1 MWKIALKLMRK
12 SVRMLIA
19 SGIAILIG
27 SMFMSATLLF
37 VNSVDD
43 LMVRNAT
50 EEFSSAN
57 YAISFKNP
65 NSSPSSEIHYKDLH
79 LDKISKMPGV
89 NGIRSDDATA
99 LVRVEK
105 GDKSVTSIAWSSGL
119 YGNLP
124 VYKSTEGRDPQKIG
138 EITLIKSIAK
148 SIHANVGDTIT
159 LVKVDDTGGDKEKSY
174 DVRVVGLVDDGEHS
188 QIPVSNRGTYL
199 GGVTNDFCAKL
210 KNLKNFDN
218 QVVQSKV
225 YMSIDE
231 SKINDLSPKINALL
245 PEQFSLMSRH
255 EVGVRSVRNVSNGTN
270 FVTMF
275 LLSFGVLALL
285 ISSLV
290 IANTFQVLVA
300 QRRRTLALLRVIG
313 AQSHQLYAAV
323 LLEAAVLGVISA
335 AVGVLCAIG
344 FMGVISNVN
353 INSGPLSKIPLIVS
367 LPAVVWP
374 IVIGAIVTVL
384 ASMGAARSA
393 TKVTPMEALRPMDL
407 IKDKRA
413 SIIRAVFGV
422 IFIVIGILATVLSFN
437 ALTNMIAG
445 KSPNAGSDSWMT
457 LLGAMFGCALVFI
470 GIIMTAIFW
479 MPFAM
484 KATGAI
490 MALCG
495 PASKVANA
503 NVQRNPR
510 RVAATGTALLIGVTL
525 VSTVVTGA
533 ICGKATLKG
542 VVDDRYSVDIIIQG
556 KNVDESLAADISK
569 ISGIKHTELLSAVPM
584 TFKNAKGK
592 TEYAMVAGVDNANQ
606 LRNVM
611 HTDLDGVEINKDSVL
626 LPKFDSE
633 GGEPFELKKGNLN
646 LQAYVEKNDSGD
658 DSDANSDNI
667 TPFTGMNTDS
677 SNNNKSITV
686 KQVQFK
692 KYRNVGVYSNNTAF
706 VSKSYFNNYLKPTT
720 HMLLISVDSSKGN
733 LIDIVKNIRNVTSN
747 YAEVIAAGSVFQ
759 RAQWESAI
767 DIMMMLLVGLIAVAV
782 VIALIGVA
790 NTLSL
795 SVIERT
801 KESATLRAI
810 GMTRGQVRRSLA
822 LEATLISLTSTV
834 SGLIVG
840 TVFGWIGSYMVFSV
854 IGKVPFVVD
863 WTIYAVLALIAL
875 LAALLSSV
883 LPARRAVKS
892 SPVVALAEE

>member
-37 VNSVDD
+37 ANSVDD

-50 EEFSSAN
+50 NEFGSAN
-57 YAISFKNP
+57 YAISFRNP

-79 LDKISKMPGV
+79 LDEISKMPGV

-105 GDKSVTSIAWSSGL
+105 GDKSVTSIAWSNGL

-124 VYKSTEGRDPQKIG
+124 VYKSTEGRDPQEIG

-148 SIHANVGDTIT
+148 SIHANIGDTIT

-188 QIPVSNRGTYL
+188 QIPFSNRGTYL
-199 GGVTNDFCAKL
+199 GGITNDFCAKL
-210 KNLKNFDN
+210 ENIENFDN

-245 PEQFSLMSRH
+245 PSRFSLMSRH

-275 LLSFGVLALL
+275 LLSFGILALL

-323 LLEAAVLGVISA
+323 LLEAAILGVISA

-344 FMGVISNVN
+344 FMGAISNVN

-367 LPAVVWP
+367 LPAIVWP
-374 IVIGAIVTVL
+374 IAIGTIVTVL
-384 ASMGAARSA
+384 ASMSAARSA

-422 IFIVIGILATVLSFN
+422 LFIVVGILATALS
-437 ALTNMIAG
+437 ATSLASMIAG

-470 GIIMTAIFW
+470 GIIITATFW

-484 KATGAI
+484 KATGVI

-569 ISGIKHTELLSAVPM
+569 ISGIKHTELLPAVPM

-592 TEYAMVAGVDNANQ
+592 TEYAMAVGVDNVNQ
-606 LRNVM
+606 LKNVM
-611 HTDLDGVEINKDSVL
+611 HTDLDGVNINKDSIL
-626 LPKFDSE
+626 LPKFNEE
-633 GGEPFELKKGNLN
+633 GGEPFELKKGNLD
-646 LQAYVEKNDSGD
+646 LQAYVEKYSSGETD
-658 DSDANSDNI
+658 SDNI
-667 TPFTGMNTDS
+667 TPFTGTNTDS
-677 SNNNKSITV
+677 SNNDKSITV

-692 KYRNVGVYSNNTAF
+692 KYRNVNIYSRNTAF

-720 HMLLISVDSSKGN
+720 HILLISVDSSKAN
-733 LIDIVKNIRNVTSN
+733 LVDIVKNIRNITSS
-747 YAEVIAAGSVFQ
+747 YAEVMAAGSVFE

-767 DIMMMLLVGLIAVAV
+767 DVMMMLLVGLIAVAV

-863 WTIYAVLALIAL
+863 WAIYAVLALIAL

>member
-1 MWKIALKLMRK
+1 MRK

-37 VNSVDD
+37 ANSVDD

-50 EEFSSAN
+50 NEFGSAN

-79 LDKISKMPGV
+79 LDKISKMPGI

-148 SIHANVGDTIT
+148 SIHANIGDTIT

-210 KNLKNFDN
+210 NNLKNFDN
-218 QVVQSKV
+218 EVVQSKV

-231 SKINDLSPKINALL
+231 SKINDLSPKINSLL
-245 PEQFSLMSRH
+245 PSRFSLMSRH
-255 EVGVRSVRNVSNGTN
+255 EVGVRAVRNVSNGTN

-275 LLSFGVLALL
+275 LLSFGILALL

-335 AVGVLCAIG
+335 GVGVLCAIG
-344 FMGVISNVN
+344 FMGAISNVN

-367 LPAVVWP
+367 LPAIVWP
-374 IVIGAIVTVL
+374 IAIGTIVTVL
-384 ASMGAARSA
+384 ASMSAARSA

-422 IFIVIGILATVLSFN
+422 LFIVVGILATALS
-437 ALTNMIAG
+437 ATSLASMIAG
-445 KSPNAGSDSWMT
+445 KSPTAGSDSWMT

-470 GIIMTAIFW
+470 GIIITATFW

-542 VVDDRYSVDIIIQG
+542 VVDDHYSVDIIIQG

-569 ISGIKHTELLSAVPM
+569 ISGIKHTELLPAVPM

-592 TEYAMVAGVDNANQ
+592 TEYAMAAGVDNVNQ
-606 LRNVM
+606 LKNVM
-611 HTDLDGVEINKDSVL
+611 HTDLDGVNINKDSVL
-626 LPKFDSE
+626 LPKFNEE

-646 LQAYVEKNDSGD
+646 LQAYVEKYSSGET
-658 DSDANSDNI
+658 DSDDI
-667 TPFTGMNTDS
+667 TPFTGMNTDP
-677 SNNNKSITV
+677 SNNDKSITV

-692 KYRNVGVYSNNTAF
+692 KYRNVNIYSRNTAF

-720 HMLLISVDSSKGN
+720 HILLISVDSSKAN
-733 LIDIVKNIRNVTSN
+733 LVDIVKNIRNITSS
-747 YAEVIAAGSVFQ
+747 YAEVMAGGSVFQ

-767 DIMMMLLVGLIAVAV
+767 DVMMMLLVGLIAVAV

-840 TVFGWIGSYMVFSV
+840 TAFGWIGSYMVFSA
-854 IGKVPFVVD
+854 IGKVPFVID

-892 SPVVALAEE
+892 SPVVALAED

>member
-27 SMFMSATLLF
+27 SMFMSSTLLF

-43 LMVRNAT
+43 LMVRSAT
-50 EEFSSAN
+50 EEFTSAN

-65 NSSPSSEIHYKDLH
+65 NSSPSSEIHYKNLH

-89 NGIRSDDATA
+89 NGIRSNDATA

-105 GDKSVTSIAWSSGL
+105 GDKSVTSIAWSTGL

-148 SIHANVGDTIT
+148 SIHANIGDTIT

-174 DVRVVGLVDDGEHS
+174 DVRVVGLVGDGEHS
-188 QIPVSNRGTYL
+188 QIPISNRGTYL
-199 GGVTNDFCAKL
+199 GGVTNGFCAKL
-210 KNLKNFDN
+210 NNLKNFDD

-245 PEQFSLMSRH
+245 PDQFSLMSRH
-255 EVGVRSVRNVSNGTN
+255 EVGVKAVRNASNGTN
-270 FVTMF
+270 FVVMF
-275 LLSFGVLALL
+275 LLSFGILALL
-285 ISSLV
+285 VSSLV

-323 LLEAAVLGVISA
+323 LLEAAILGVISA
-335 AVGVLCAIG
+335 GIGVLCAIG
-344 FMGVISNVN
+344 FMGAISNVN
-353 INSGPLSKIPLIVS
+353 LNSGVLSKIPLIVS

-374 IVIGAIVTVL
+374 IVIGMIVTVL
-384 ASMGAARSA
+384 SSMGAARSA

-413 SIIRAVFGV
+413 SIVRAVFGV
-422 IFIVIGILATVLSFN
+422 LFIVVGILATALS
-437 ALTNMIAG
+437 ATSLASMLARQ
-445 KSPNAGSDSWMT
+445 SPNAGSDSWMT
-457 LLGAMFGCALVFI
+457 LLGAMFGCALIFI
-470 GIIMTAIFW
+470 GIVMTAIFW
-479 MPFAM
+479 MPLAM

-569 ISGIKHTELLSAVPM
+569 ISGIKHTELLPAVPM

-592 TEYAMVAGVDNANQ
+592 TEYAMAAGVDNIDQ
-606 LRNVM
+606 LKNVM
-611 HTDLDGVEINKDSVL
+611 HTDLDGVNINRDSVL
-626 LPKFDSE
+626 LPKFNNE
-633 GGEPFELKKGNLN
+633 GGEPFDLKKGNLN
-646 LQAYVEKNDSGD
+646 LQAYVEKYSSSEDSV
-658 DSDANSDNI
+658 DSI

-677 SNNNKSITV
+677 SNNDKSITV

-692 KYRNVGVYSNNTAF
+692 KYRNVNIYSRNTAF

-720 HMLLISVDSSKGN
+720 HILLISVDSSKAN
-733 LIDIVKNIRNVTSN
+733 LVDIVKNIRNITSS
-747 YAEVIAAGSVFQ
+747 YAEVMAAGSVFQ

-767 DIMMMLLVGLIAVAV
+767 DVMMMLLVGLIAVAV

-822 LEATLISLTSTV
+822 MEATLISLTSTV

-840 TVFGWIGSYMVFSV
+840 TAFGWVGSYMVFSV

-863 WTIYAVLALIAL
+863 WTIYAILALIAL

-892 SPVVALAEE
+892 SPVVALAED

>member
-37 VNSVDD
+37 ANSVDD

-50 EEFSSAN
+50 NEFGSAN
-57 YAISFKNP
+57 YAISFRNP
-65 NSSPSSEIHYKDLH
+65 NSSPSSKIHYKDLH
-79 LDKISKMPGV
+79 LDEISKMPGV

-105 GDKSVTSIAWSSGL
+105 GDKSVTSIAWSNGL

-124 VYKSTEGRDPQKIG
+124 VYKSTEGREPQKIG

-148 SIHANVGDTIT
+148 SIHANIGDTIT

-188 QIPVSNRGTYL
+188 QIPFSNRGTYL

-210 KNLKNFDN
+210 NNLKNFDN
-218 QVVQSKV
+218 EVVQSKV

-231 SKINDLSPKINALL
+231 SKINDLSPKINSLL
-245 PEQFSLMSRH
+245 PSRFSLMSRH

-275 LLSFGVLALL
+275 LLSFGILALL

-323 LLEAAVLGVISA
+323 LLEAAILGVISA

-344 FMGVISNVN
+344 FMGAISNVN

-374 IVIGAIVTVL
+374 IAIGTIVTVL
-384 ASMGAARSA
+384 ASMSAARSA

-422 IFIVIGILATVLSFN
+422 VFIVVGILFTALSATSLAS
-437 ALTNMIAG
+437 MIAG
-445 KSPNAGSDSWMT
+445 KSPTAGSDSWMT

-470 GIIMTAIFW
+470 GIIITATFW

-533 ICGKATLKG
+533 MCGKATLKG
-542 VVDDRYSVDIIIQG
+542 VVDDHYSVDIIIQG

-569 ISGIKHTELLSAVPM
+569 ISGIKNTELLPAVPM

-592 TEYAMVAGVDNANQ
+592 TEYAMAAGVDNTDQ
-606 LRNVM
+606 LKNVM
-611 HTDLDGVEINKDSVL
+611 HTNLDGVNINRDSVL
-626 LPKFDSE
+626 LPKFNNE
-633 GGEPFELKKGNLN
+633 GGEPFDLEKGNLN
-646 LQAYVEKNDSGD
+646 LQAYVEKYSSSEDSV
-658 DSDANSDNI
+658 DSI
-667 TPFTGMNTDS
+667 TPFTGMNTYS
-677 SNNNKSITV
+677 SNNDKSITV

-692 KYRNVGVYSNNTAF
+692 KYRNVSIHSRNTAF

-720 HMLLISVDSSKGN
+720 HILLISVDSSKAN
-733 LIDIVKNIRNVTSN
+733 LVDIVKNIRNITSS
-747 YAEVIAAGSVFQ
+747 YAEVMAGGSVFQ

-840 TVFGWIGSYMVFSV
+840 TAFGWIGSYMVFSA

-863 WTIYAVLALIAL
+863 WAIYAVLALIAL

-892 SPVVALAEE
+892 SPVVALAED

>member
-37 VNSVDD
+37 ANSVDD

-50 EEFSSAN
+50 NEFGSAN
-57 YAISFKNP
+57 YAISFRNP

-79 LDKISKMPGV
+79 LDEISKMPGV

-105 GDKSVTSIAWSSGL
+105 GDKSVTSIAWSNGL

-124 VYKSTEGRDPQKIG
+124 VYKSTEGRDPQEIG

-148 SIHANVGDTIT
+148 SIHANIGDTIT

-188 QIPVSNRGTYL
+188 QIPFSNRGTYL
-199 GGVTNDFCAKL
+199 GGITNDFCAKL
-210 KNLKNFDN
+210 ENIENFDN

-245 PEQFSLMSRH
+245 PSRFSLMSRH

-275 LLSFGVLALL
+275 LLSFGILALL

-323 LLEAAVLGVISA
+323 LLEAAILGVISA

-344 FMGVISNVN
+344 FMGAISNVN

-374 IVIGAIVTVL
+374 IAIGTIVTVL
-384 ASMGAARSA
+384 ASMSAARSA

-422 IFIVIGILATVLSFN
+422 IFIVVGILATALS
-437 ALTNMIAG
+437 ATSLASMIAG

-470 GIIMTAIFW
+470 GIIITATFW

-569 ISGIKHTELLSAVPM
+569 ISGIKHTELLPAVPM

-592 TEYAMVAGVDNANQ
+592 TEYAMAVGVDNVNQ
-606 LRNVM
+606 LKNVM
-611 HTDLDGVEINKDSVL
+611 HTDLDGVNINKDSIL
-626 LPKFDSE
+626 LPKFNEE
-633 GGEPFELKKGNLN
+633 GGEPFELKKGNLD
-646 LQAYVEKNDSGD
+646 LQAYVEKYSSGETD
-658 DSDANSDNI
+658 SDNI
-667 TPFTGMNTDS
+667 TPFTGTNTDS
-677 SNNNKSITV
+677 SNNDKSITV

-692 KYRNVGVYSNNTAF
+692 KYRNVNIYSRNTAF

-720 HMLLISVDSSKGN
+720 HILLISVDSSKAN
-733 LIDIVKNIRNVTSN
+733 LVDIVKNIRNITYS
-747 YAEVIAAGSVFQ
+747 YAEVMAAGSVFE

-767 DIMMMLLVGLIAVAV
+767 DVMMMLLVGLIAVAV

-863 WTIYAVLALIAL
+863 WAIYAVLALIAL

>member
-37 VNSVDD
+37 ANSVDD

-50 EEFSSAN
+50 NEFGSAN

-148 SIHANVGDTIT
+148 SIHANIGDTIT

-188 QIPVSNRGTYL
+188 QIPFSNRGTYL

-210 KNLKNFDN
+210 NNLKNFDN
-218 QVVQSKV
+218 EVVQSKV

-231 SKINDLSPKINALL
+231 SKINDLSPKINSLL
-245 PEQFSLMSRH
+245 PSRFSLMSRH
-255 EVGVRSVRNVSNGTN
+255 EVGVRAVRNVSNGTN

-275 LLSFGVLALL
+275 LLSFGILALL

-323 LLEAAVLGVISA
+323 LLEAAILGVISA
-335 AVGVLCAIG
+335 GVGVLCAIG
-344 FMGVISNVN
+344 FMGAISNVN

-367 LPAVVWP
+367 LPAIVWP
-374 IVIGAIVTVL
+374 IAIGTIVTVL
-384 ASMGAARSA
+384 ASMSAARSA

-422 IFIVIGILATVLSFN
+422 LFIVVGILATALS
-437 ALTNMIAG
+437 ATSLASMIAG
-445 KSPNAGSDSWMT
+445 KSPTAGSDSWMT

-470 GIIMTAIFW
+470 GIIITATFW

-542 VVDDRYSVDIIIQG
+542 VVDDHYSVDIIIQG

-569 ISGIKHTELLSAVPM
+569 ISGIKHTELLPAVPM

-592 TEYAMVAGVDNANQ
+592 TEYAMAAGVDNVNQ
-606 LRNVM
+606 LKNVM
-611 HTDLDGVEINKDSVL
+611 HTDLDGVNINKDSVL
-626 LPKFDSE
+626 LPKFNEE

-646 LQAYVEKNDSGD
+646 LQAYVEKYSSGET
-658 DSDANSDNI
+658 DSDDI
-667 TPFTGMNTDS
+667 TPFTGMNTDP
-677 SNNNKSITV
+677 SNNDKSITV

-692 KYRNVGVYSNNTAF
+692 KYRNVNIYSRNTAF

-720 HMLLISVDSSKGN
+720 HILLISVDSSKAN
-733 LIDIVKNIRNVTSN
+733 LVDIVKNIRNITSS
-747 YAEVIAAGSVFQ
+747 YAEVMAGGSVFQ

-767 DIMMMLLVGLIAVAV
+767 DVMMMLLVGLIAVAV

-840 TVFGWIGSYMVFSV
+840 TAFGWIGSYMVFSA
-854 IGKVPFVVD
+854 IGKVPFVID

-892 SPVVALAEE
+892 SPVVALAED

>member
-50 EEFSSAN
+50 DEFGSAN

-65 NSSPSSEIHYKDLH
+65 NSFPSSKIHYKDLH
-79 LDKISKMPGV
+79 LDEISKMPGV
-89 NGIRSDDATA
+89 NGIRIDDATA

-148 SIHANVGDTIT
+148 SIHANIGDTIT

-188 QIPVSNRGTYL
+188 QIPFSNRGTYL
-199 GGVTNDFCAKL
+199 GGITNDFCAKL
-210 KNLKNFDN
+210 ENLKNFDN

-231 SKINDLSPKINALL
+231 SKINDLSPKINSLL
-245 PEQFSLMSRH
+245 PSRFSLMSRH
-255 EVGVRSVRNVSNGTN
+255 EVGVRAVRSVSNGTN

-275 LLSFGVLALL
+275 LLSFGILALL
-285 ISSLV
+285 VSSLV

-323 LLEAAVLGVISA
+323 LLEAAILGVISA

-344 FMGVISNVN
+344 FMGAISNVN

-374 IVIGAIVTVL
+374 IAIGAIVTVL
-384 ASMGAARSA
+384 ASMSAARSA

-422 IFIVIGILATVLSFN
+422 LFIVVGILATALS
-437 ALTNMIAG
+437 ATSLASMIAG
-445 KSPNAGSDSWMT
+445 KSPTAGSDSWMT

-569 ISGIKHTELLSAVPM
+569 ISGIKHTELLPAVPM

-592 TEYAMVAGVDNANQ
+592 TEYAMAAGVDNIDQ
-606 LRNVM
+606 LKNVM
-611 HTDLDGVEINKDSVL
+611 HTNLDGVNINKDSVL
-626 LPKFDSE
+626 LPKFNEE

-646 LQAYVEKNDSGD
+646 LQAYVEKYSSGETDS
-658 DSDANSDNI
+658 NNI
-667 TPFTGMNTDS
+667 TPFTGMNTDP
-677 SNNNKSITV
+677 SNNDKSITV

-692 KYRNVGVYSNNTAF
+692 KYRNVNIYSRNTAF

-720 HMLLISVDSSKGN
+720 HILLISVDSSKAN
-733 LIDIVKNIRNVTSN
+733 LVDIVKNIRNITSS
-747 YAEVIAAGSVFQ
+747 YAEVMAAGSVFQ

-840 TVFGWIGSYMVFSV
+840 TAFGWIGSYMVFSA
-854 IGKVPFVVD
+854 IGKVPFVID

>member
-37 VNSVDD
+37 ANSVDD

-50 EEFSSAN
+50 NEFGSAN
-57 YAISFKNP
+57 YAISFRNP

-79 LDKISKMPGV
+79 LDEISKMPGV

-105 GDKSVTSIAWSSGL
+105 GDKSVTSIAWSNGL

-124 VYKSTEGRDPQKIG
+124 VYKSTEGRDPQEIG

-148 SIHANVGDTIT
+148 SIHANIGDTIT

-188 QIPVSNRGTYL
+188 QIPFSNRGTYL
-199 GGVTNDFCAKL
+199 GGITNDFCAKL
-210 KNLKNFDN
+210 ENIENFDN

-245 PEQFSLMSRH
+245 PSRFSLMSRH

-275 LLSFGVLALL
+275 LLSFGILALL

-323 LLEAAVLGVISA
+323 LLEAAILGVISA

-344 FMGVISNVN
+344 FMGAISNVN

-374 IVIGAIVTVL
+374 IAIGTIVTVL
-384 ASMGAARSA
+384 ASMSAARSA

-422 IFIVIGILATVLSFN
+422 LFIVVGILATALS
-437 ALTNMIAG
+437 ATSLASMIAG

-470 GIIMTAIFW
+470 GIIITATFW

-542 VVDDRYSVDIIIQG
+542 VVDDHYSVDIIIQG

-569 ISGIKHTELLSAVPM
+569 ISGIKHTELLPAVPM

-592 TEYAMVAGVDNANQ
+592 TEYAMAVGVDNVNQ
-606 LRNVM
+606 LKNVM
-611 HTDLDGVEINKDSVL
+611 HTDLDGVNINKDSIL
-626 LPKFDSE
+626 LPKFNEE
-633 GGEPFELKKGNLN
+633 GGEPFELKKGNLD
-646 LQAYVEKNDSGD
+646 LQAYVEKYSSGETD
-658 DSDANSDNI
+658 SDNI
-667 TPFTGMNTDS
+667 TPFTGTNTDS
-677 SNNNKSITV
+677 SNNDKSITV

-692 KYRNVGVYSNNTAF
+692 KYRNVNIYSRNTAF

-720 HMLLISVDSSKGN
+720 HILLISVDSSKAN
-733 LIDIVKNIRNVTSN
+733 LVDIVKNIRNITSS
-747 YAEVIAAGSVFQ
+747 YAEVMAAGSVFE

-767 DIMMMLLVGLIAVAV
+767 DVMMMLLVGLIAVAV

-863 WTIYAVLALIAL
+863 WAIYAVLALIAL

>member
-37 VNSVDD
+37 ANSVDD

-50 EEFSSAN
+50 DEFGSAN
-57 YAISFKNP
+57 YAISFRNP

-79 LDKISKMPGV
+79 LDEISKMPGV

-105 GDKSVTSIAWSSGL
+105 GDKSVTSIAWSNGL

-148 SIHANVGDTIT
+148 SIHANIGDTIT

-199 GGVTNDFCAKL
+199 GGITNDFCAKL
-210 KNLKNFDN
+210 ENLKNFDN

-231 SKINDLSPKINALL
+231 SKINDLSPKINSLL
-245 PEQFSLMSRH
+245 PSRFSLMSRH
-255 EVGVRSVRNVSNGTN
+255 EVGVRAVRNVSNGTN

-275 LLSFGVLALL
+275 LLSFGILALL

-323 LLEAAVLGVISA
+323 LLEAAILGVISA
-335 AVGVLCAIG
+335 GVGVLCAIG
-344 FMGVISNVN
+344 FMGAISNVN

-367 LPAVVWP
+367 LPAIVWP
-374 IVIGAIVTVL
+374 IAIGTIVTVL
-384 ASMGAARSA
+384 ASMSAARSA

-422 IFIVIGILATVLSFN
+422 VFIVVGILATALS
-437 ALTNMIAG
+437 ATSLASMIAG
-445 KSPNAGSDSWMT
+445 KSPTAGSDSWMT

-470 GIIMTAIFW
+470 GIVMTAIFW

-533 ICGKATLKG
+533 MCGKATLKG

-569 ISGIKHTELLSAVPM
+569 IGGIKHTELLPAVPM

-592 TEYAMVAGVDNANQ
+592 TEYAMAAGVDNVNQ
-606 LRNVM
+606 LKNVM
-611 HTDLDGVEINKDSVL
+611 HTDLDGVNINKDSIL
-626 LPKFDSE
+626 LPKFNNE

-646 LQAYVEKNDSGD
+646 LQAYVEKYSSGETDS
-658 DSDANSDNI
+658 NNI

-677 SNNNKSITV
+677 SNNDKSITV

-692 KYRNVGVYSNNTAF
+692 KYRNVNIYSRNTAF

-720 HMLLISVDSSKGN
+720 HMLLISVDSSKAN
-733 LIDIVKNIRNVTSN
+733 LIDIVKNIQNVTSS
-747 YAEVIAAGSVFQ
+747 YAEVMAGGSVFQ

-767 DIMMMLLVGLIAVAV
+767 DVMMMLLVGLIAVAV

-840 TVFGWIGSYMVFSV
+840 TAFGWIGSYMVFST

>member
-12 SVRMLIA
+12 SSRMLIA

-43 LMVRNAT
+43 LMARNAT
-50 EEFSSAN
+50 EEFGSAN

-89 NGIRSDDATA
+89 NAIRSDDTST

-105 GDKSVTSIAWSSGL
+105 GDKSVTSIAWSTGL

-138 EITLIKSIAK
+138 EITLIKSVAK
-148 SIHANVGDTIT
+148 SIHANIGDAVT
-159 LVKVDDTGGDKEKSY
+159 LVKVDDTGGNNEKSY
-174 DVRVVGLVDDGEHS
+174 DVHVVGLVDDGEHS
-188 QIPVSNRGTYL
+188 QIPTSYRGMYL
-199 GGVTNDFCAKL
+199 GGITNDFSAKL
-210 KNLKNFDN
+210 NNLKNFDD
-218 QVVQSKV
+218 QVVQNKV
-225 YMSIDE
+225 YMSVDDAKA
-231 SKINDLSPKINALL
+231 SDLAPKINALL
-245 PEQFSLMSRH
+245 PEKFSFMSRH
-255 EVGVRSVRNVSNGTN
+255 EVGVKVVRDVSNGTN
-270 FVTMF
+270 FVVMF
-275 LLSFGVLALL
+275 LLSFGILALL
-285 ISSLV
+285 VSSLV

-313 AQSHQLYAAV
+313 AQSHQLYSAV
-323 LLEAAVLGVISA
+323 LLEAAILGVISA
-335 AVGVLCAIG
+335 SVGVLCAIG

-353 INSGPLSKIPLIVS
+353 INSGPLSRLPLIIS
-367 LPAVVWP
+367 LSAIVWP
-374 IVIGAIVTVL
+374 IVIGVIVTVL
-384 ASMGAARSA
+384 ASIGAARSA

-413 SIIRAVFGV
+413 SIVRAVFGV
-422 IFIVIGILATVLSFN
+422 LFIVVGVLFTALSVN
-437 ALTNMIAG
+437 ALSNMIAG

-470 GIIMTAIFW
+470 GIVMTATFW
-479 MPFAM
+479 MPLAM
-484 KATGAI
+484 KTTGAI

-533 ICGKATLKG
+533 TCGKATLKG
-542 VVDDRYSVDIIIQG
+542 FVDDRYSVDIIVQG

-569 ISGIKHTELLSAVPM
+569 ISGIKHTELLPAVPM
-584 TFKNAKGK
+584 TFKNVKGK
-592 TEYAMVAGVDNANQ
+592 TEYAMVAGVDNVNQ

-611 HTDLDGVEINKDSVL
+611 HTDLDGVEIKKDSVL
-626 LPKFDSE
+626 LPKLDSE
-633 GGEPFELKKGNLN
+633 GGKPFRLKEGDLN
-646 LQAYVEKNDSGD
+646 LQAYVEKYSSGEDGD
-658 DSDANSDNI
+658 DNSDNI

-677 SNNNKSITV
+677 SNNDKGITV

-692 KYRNVGVYSNNTAF
+692 KYRNVGVHSNNTAF

-720 HMLLISVDSSKGN
+720 HMLLISVDSRKAN

-747 YAEVIAAGSVFQ
+747 YAEVMTSGSVFQ
-759 RAQWESAI
+759 RATWESAI
-767 DIMMMLLVGLIAVAV
+767 NTIMMVFIGLIAVAV

-840 TVFGWIGSYMVFSV
+840 TAFGWIGSYMVFSV
-854 IGKVPFVVD
+854 IGKVSFVVD

>member
-37 VNSVDD
+37 ANSVDD

-50 EEFSSAN
+50 DEFGSAN
-57 YAISFKNP
+57 YAISFRNP

-79 LDKISKMPGV
+79 LDEISKMPGV

-105 GDKSVTSIAWSSGL
+105 GDKSVTSIAWSNGL

-124 VYKSTEGRDPQKIG
+124 VYKSTEGREPQKIG

-148 SIHANVGDTIT
+148 SIHANIGDTIT

-188 QIPVSNRGTYL
+188 QIPFSNRGTYL

-210 KNLKNFDN
+210 NNLKNFEN
-218 QVVQSKV
+218 EVVQSKV

-231 SKINDLSPKINALL
+231 SKINDLSPKINSLL
-245 PEQFSLMSRH
+245 PSRFSLMSRH
-255 EVGVRSVRNVSNGTN
+255 EVGVRSVRNASNGTN

-275 LLSFGVLALL
+275 LLSFGILALL

-323 LLEAAVLGVISA
+323 LLEAAILGVISA

-344 FMGVISNVN
+344 FMGAISNVN

-374 IVIGAIVTVL
+374 IAIGTIVTVL
-384 ASMGAARSA
+384 ASMSAARSA

-422 IFIVIGILATVLSFN
+422 VFIVVGILATTLS
-437 ALTNMIAG
+437 ATSLASMIAG
-445 KSPNAGSDSWMT
+445 KSPTAGSDSWMT

-470 GIIMTAIFW
+470 GIIITATFW

-495 PASKVANA
+495 PSSKVANA

-533 ICGKATLKG
+533 MCGKATLKG

-569 ISGIKHTELLSAVPM
+569 ISGIKHTELLPAVPM

-592 TEYAMVAGVDNANQ
+592 TEYAMAAGVDNVNQ
-606 LRNVM
+606 LKNVM
-611 HTDLDGVEINKDSVL
+611 HTNLDGVNINKDSVL
-626 LPKFDSE
+626 LPKFNNE

-646 LQAYVEKNDSGD
+646 LQAYVEKYSSDETDS
-658 DSDANSDNI
+658 NNI
-667 TPFTGMNTDS
+667 TPFTGMNTDP
-677 SNNNKSITV
+677 SNNDKSITL

-692 KYRNVGVYSNNTAF
+692 KYRNVNIYSRNTAF

-720 HMLLISVDSSKGN
+720 HILLISVDSSKAN
-733 LIDIVKNIRNVTSN
+733 LVDIVKNIRNITSS
-747 YAEVIAAGSVFQ
+747 YAEVMAGGSVFQ

-840 TVFGWIGSYMVFSV
+840 TAFGWIGSYMVFSA
-854 IGKVPFVVD
+854 IGKVPFVID

-892 SPVVALAEE
+892 SPVVALAED

>member
-37 VNSVDD
+37 ANSVDD

-50 EEFSSAN
+50 NEFGSAN
-57 YAISFKNP
+57 YAISFRNP

-79 LDKISKMPGV
+79 LDEISKMPGV

-105 GDKSVTSIAWSSGL
+105 GDKSVTSIAWSNGL

-124 VYKSTEGRDPQKIG
+124 VYKSTEGRDPQEIG

-148 SIHANVGDTIT
+148 SIHANIGDTIT

-188 QIPVSNRGTYL
+188 QIPFSNRGTYL
-199 GGVTNDFCAKL
+199 GGITNDFCAKL
-210 KNLKNFDN
+210 ENIENFDN

-245 PEQFSLMSRH
+245 PSRFSLMSRH

-275 LLSFGVLALL
+275 LLSFGILALL

-323 LLEAAVLGVISA
+323 LLEAAILGVISA

-344 FMGVISNVN
+344 FMGAISNVN

-367 LPAVVWP
+367 LPAIVWP
-374 IVIGAIVTVL
+374 IAIGTIVTVL
-384 ASMGAARSA
+384 ASMSAARSA

-422 IFIVIGILATVLSFN
+422 LFIVVGILATALS
-437 ALTNMIAG
+437 ATSLASMIAG

-470 GIIMTAIFW
+470 GIIITATFW

-556 KNVDESLAADISK
+556 KNVDEFLAADISK
-569 ISGIKHTELLSAVPM
+569 ISGIKHTELLPAVPM

-592 TEYAMVAGVDNANQ
+592 TEYAMAVGVDNVNQ
-606 LRNVM
+606 LKNVM
-611 HTDLDGVEINKDSVL
+611 HTDLDGVNINKDSIL
-626 LPKFDSE
+626 LPKFNEE
-633 GGEPFELKKGNLN
+633 GGEPFELKKGNLD
-646 LQAYVEKNDSGD
+646 LQAYVEKYSSGETD
-658 DSDANSDNI
+658 SDNI
-667 TPFTGMNTDS
+667 TPFTGTNTDS
-677 SNNNKSITV
+677 SNNDKSITV

-692 KYRNVGVYSNNTAF
+692 KYRNVNIYSRNTAF

-720 HMLLISVDSSKGN
+720 HILLISVDSSKAN
-733 LIDIVKNIRNVTSN
+733 LVDIVKNIRNITSS
-747 YAEVIAAGSVFQ
+747 YAEVMAAGSVFE

-767 DIMMMLLVGLIAVAV
+767 DVMMMLLVGLIAVAV

-863 WTIYAVLALIAL
+863 WAIYAVLALIAL

>member
-37 VNSVDD
+37 ANSVDD

-50 EEFSSAN
+50 DEFSSAN

-65 NSSPSSEIHYKDLH
+65 NSSPSSKIHYKDLH
-79 LDKISKMPGV
+79 LDEISKMPGI

-105 GDKSVTSIAWSSGL
+105 GDKSVTSIAWSNGL

-124 VYKSTEGRDPQKIG
+124 VYKSTEGRDPQEIG

-148 SIHANVGDTIT
+148 SIHANIGDTIT

-188 QIPVSNRGTYL
+188 QIPFSNRGTYL

-210 KNLKNFDN
+210 NNLKNFDN
-218 QVVQSKV
+218 EVVQSKV

-231 SKINDLSPKINALL
+231 SKINDLSPKINSLL
-245 PEQFSLMSRH
+245 PSRFSLMSRH
-255 EVGVRSVRNVSNGTN
+255 EVGVRAVRNVSNGTN

-275 LLSFGVLALL
+275 LLSFGILALL

-323 LLEAAVLGVISA
+323 LLEAAILGVISA

-344 FMGVISNVN
+344 FMGAISNVN

-374 IVIGAIVTVL
+374 IAIGTIVTVL
-384 ASMGAARSA
+384 ASMSAARSA

-413 SIIRAVFGV
+413 SILRSVFGV
-422 IFIVIGILATVLSFN
+422 VFIVVGILATALS
-437 ALTNMIAG
+437 ATSLASMIAR
-445 KSPNAGSDSWMT
+445 KSPTAGSDSWMT

-470 GIIMTAIFW
+470 GIIITATFW

-533 ICGKATLKG
+533 MCGKATLKG
-542 VVDDRYSVDIIIQG
+542 VVDDHYSVDIIIQG

-569 ISGIKHTELLSAVPM
+569 ISGIKNTELLPAVPM

-592 TEYAMVAGVDNANQ
+592 TEYAMAAGVDNTDQ
-606 LRNVM
+606 LKNVM
-611 HTDLDGVEINKDSVL
+611 HTNLDGVNINRDSVL
-626 LPKFDSE
+626 LPKFNNE
-633 GGEPFELKKGNLN
+633 GGEPFDLEKGNLN
-646 LQAYVEKNDSGD
+646 LQAYVEKYSSSEDSV
-658 DSDANSDNI
+658 DSI

-677 SNNNKSITV
+677 SNNDKSITV

-692 KYRNVGVYSNNTAF
+692 KYRNVSIHSRNTAF

-720 HMLLISVDSSKGN
+720 HILLISVDSSKAN
-733 LIDIVKNIRNVTSN
+733 LVDIVKNIRNITSS
-747 YAEVIAAGSVFQ
+747 YAEVMAGGSVFQ

-840 TVFGWIGSYMVFSV
+840 TAFGWIGSYMVFSA

-863 WTIYAVLALIAL
+863 WAIYAVLALIAL

-892 SPVVALAEE
+892 SPVVALAED

>member
-37 VNSVDD
+37 ANSVDD

-50 EEFSSAN
+50 DEFGSAN
-57 YAISFKNP
+57 YAISFRNP

-105 GDKSVTSIAWSSGL
+105 GDKSVTSIAWSNGL

-148 SIHANVGDTIT
+148 SIHANIGDTIT

-188 QIPVSNRGTYL
+188 QIPFSNRGTYL
-199 GGVTNDFCAKL
+199 GGITNDFCAKL
-210 KNLKNFDN
+210 NNLKNFDD

-255 EVGVRSVRNVSNGTN
+255 EVGVRAVRNMSNGTN

-323 LLEAAVLGVISA
+323 LLEAAILGVISA

-344 FMGVISNVN
+344 FMGAISNLN

-367 LPAVVWP
+367 LPAIVWP

-384 ASMGAARSA
+384 ASMGAAQSA

-407 IKDKRA
+407 IKDKRS

-422 IFIVIGILATVLSFN
+422 VFIVVGILATALS
-437 ALTNMIAG
+437 ATSLASMIAR
-445 KSPNAGSDSWMT
+445 KSPTAGSDSWMT

-470 GIIMTAIFW
+470 GIIITATFW

-533 ICGKATLKG
+533 ICGRATVKG

-569 ISGIKHTELLSAVPM
+569 ISGIKHTELLPAVPM

-592 TEYAMVAGVDNANQ
+592 TEYAMTAGVDNVNQ

-611 HTDLDGVEINKDSVL
+611 HTDLDGVNITKDSVL
-626 LPKFDSE
+626 LPKFNNE
-633 GGEPFELKKGNLN
+633 GGEPFDLKKGNLN
-646 LQAYVEKNDSGD
+646 LKAYVEKYSSGETDS
-658 DSDANSDNI
+658 NNI

-677 SNNNKSITV
+677 SNNDKSITV

-692 KYRNVGVYSNNTAF
+692 TYRNVGVYSNNTAF
-706 VSKSYFNNYLKPTT
+706 VSKSYFNNYLKSTT
-720 HMLLISVDSSKGN
+720 HILLISVDSSKAN
-733 LIDIVKNIRNVTSN
+733 LVDIAKNIRNVTSS
-747 YAEVIAAGSVFQ
+747 YAEVMATGSVFE
-759 RAQWESAI
+759 RAKWESTI

-834 SGLIVG
+834 FGLIVG
-840 TVFGWIGSYMVFSV
+840 TVFGWIGSYMVFSTL
-854 IGKVPFVVD
+854 GKVPFVVD
-863 WTIYAVLALIAL
+863 WAIYAVLALIAL

-892 SPVVALAEE
+892 SPVAALAED

>member
-37 VNSVDD
+37 ANSVDD

-50 EEFSSAN
+50 NEFGSAN
-57 YAISFKNP
+57 YAISFRNP

-79 LDKISKMPGV
+79 LDEISKMPGV

-105 GDKSVTSIAWSSGL
+105 GDKSVTSIAWSNGL

-124 VYKSTEGRDPQKIG
+124 VYKSTEGRDPQEIG

-148 SIHANVGDTIT
+148 SIHANIGDTIT

-188 QIPVSNRGTYL
+188 QIPFSNRGTYL
-199 GGVTNDFCAKL
+199 GGITNDFCAKL
-210 KNLKNFDN
+210 ENIENFDN

-245 PEQFSLMSRH
+245 PSRFSLMSRH

-275 LLSFGVLALL
+275 LLSFGILALL

-323 LLEAAVLGVISA
+323 LLEAAILGVISA

-344 FMGVISNVN
+344 FMGAISNVN

-374 IVIGAIVTVL
+374 IAIGTIVTVL
-384 ASMGAARSA
+384 ASMSAARSA

-422 IFIVIGILATVLSFN
+422 IFIVVGILATALS
-437 ALTNMIAG
+437 ATSLASMIAG

-470 GIIMTAIFW
+470 GIIITATFW

-490 MALCG
+490 MELCG

-569 ISGIKHTELLSAVPM
+569 ISGIKHTELLPAVPM

-592 TEYAMVAGVDNANQ
+592 TEYAMAVGVDNVNQ
-606 LRNVM
+606 LKNVM
-611 HTDLDGVEINKDSVL
+611 HTDLDGVNINKDSIL
-626 LPKFDSE
+626 LPKFNEE
-633 GGEPFELKKGNLN
+633 GGEPFELKKGNLD
-646 LQAYVEKNDSGD
+646 LQAYVEKYSSGETD
-658 DSDANSDNI
+658 SDNI
-667 TPFTGMNTDS
+667 TPFTGTNTDS
-677 SNNNKSITV
+677 SNNDKSITV

-692 KYRNVGVYSNNTAF
+692 KYRNVNIYSRNTAF

-720 HMLLISVDSSKGN
+720 HILLISVDSSKAN
-733 LIDIVKNIRNVTSN
+733 LVDIVKNIRNITSS
-747 YAEVIAAGSVFQ
+747 YAEVMAAGSVFE

-767 DIMMMLLVGLIAVAV
+767 DVMMMLLVGLIAVAV

-810 GMTRGQVRRSLA
+810 GMTRGQVRRSLS

-863 WTIYAVLALIAL
+863 WAIYAVLALIAL

>member
-1 MWKIALKLMRK
+1 M
-12 SVRMLIA
+12 
-19 SGIAILIG
+19 
-27 SMFMSATLLF
+27 
-37 VNSVDD
+37 
-43 LMVRNAT
+43 
-50 EEFSSAN
+50 
-57 YAISFKNP
+57 
-65 NSSPSSEIHYKDLH
+65 
-79 LDKISKMPGV
+79 
-89 NGIRSDDATA
+89 
-99 LVRVEK
+99 
-105 GDKSVTSIAWSSGL
+105 
-119 YGNLP
+119 
-124 VYKSTEGRDPQKIG
+124 
-138 EITLIKSIAK
+138 
-148 SIHANVGDTIT
+148 
-159 LVKVDDTGGDKEKSY
+159 VKVDDTGGDKEKSY

-188 QIPVSNRGTYL
+188 QIPFSNRGTYL
-199 GGVTNDFCAKL
+199 GGITNDFCAKL
-210 KNLKNFDN
+210 ENIENFDN

-245 PEQFSLMSRH
+245 PSRFSLMSRH

-275 LLSFGVLALL
+275 LLSFGILALL

-323 LLEAAVLGVISA
+323 LLEAAILGVISA
-335 AVGVLCAIG
+335 AAGVLCAIG
-344 FMGVISNVN
+344 FMGAISNVN

-367 LPAVVWP
+367 LPAIVWP
-374 IVIGAIVTVL
+374 IAIGTIVTVL
-384 ASMGAARSA
+384 ASMSAARSA

-422 IFIVIGILATVLSFN
+422 LFIVVGILATALS
-437 ALTNMIAG
+437 ATSLASMIAG

-470 GIIMTAIFW
+470 GIIITATFW

-569 ISGIKHTELLSAVPM
+569 ISGIKHTELLPAVPM

-592 TEYAMVAGVDNANQ
+592 TEYAMAVGVDNVNQ
-606 LRNVM
+606 LKNVM
-611 HTDLDGVEINKDSVL
+611 HTDLDGVNINKDSIL
-626 LPKFDSE
+626 LPKFNEE
-633 GGEPFELKKGNLN
+633 GGEPFELKKGNLD
-646 LQAYVEKNDSGD
+646 LQAYVEKYSSGETD
-658 DSDANSDNI
+658 SDNI
-667 TPFTGMNTDS
+667 TPFTGTNTDS
-677 SNNNKSITV
+677 SNNDKSITV

-692 KYRNVGVYSNNTAF
+692 KYRNVNIYSRNTAF

-720 HMLLISVDSSKGN
+720 HILLISVDSSKAN
-733 LIDIVKNIRNVTSN
+733 LVDIVKNIRNITSS
-747 YAEVIAAGSVFQ
+747 YAEVMAAGSVFE

-767 DIMMMLLVGLIAVAV
+767 DVMMMLLVGLIAVAV

-863 WTIYAVLALIAL
+863 WAIYAVLALIAL

>member
-37 VNSVDD
+37 ANSVDD

-50 EEFSSAN
+50 DEFGSAN
-57 YAISFKNP
+57 YAISFRNP
-65 NSSPSSEIHYKDLH
+65 NSFPSSKIHYKDLH
-79 LDKISKMPGV
+79 LDEISKMPGV
-89 NGIRSDDATA
+89 NGIRIDDATA

-124 VYKSTEGRDPQKIG
+124 VYKSTEGRDPQGIG

-148 SIHANVGDTIT
+148 SIHANIGDTIT

-188 QIPVSNRGTYL
+188 QIPFSNRGTYL

-210 KNLKNFDN
+210 NNLKNFDN

-231 SKINDLSPKINALL
+231 SKINDLSPKINSLL
-245 PEQFSLMSRH
+245 PSRFSLMSRH
-255 EVGVRSVRNVSNGTN
+255 EVGVRAVRNVSNGTN

-275 LLSFGVLALL
+275 LLSFGILALL

-323 LLEAAVLGVISA
+323 LLEAAILGVISA
-335 AVGVLCAIG
+335 AAGVLCAIG
-344 FMGVISNVN
+344 FMGAISNVN

-374 IVIGAIVTVL
+374 IAIGTIVTVL

-422 IFIVIGILATVLSFN
+422 VFIVVGILATALS
-437 ALTNMIAG
+437 ATSLASMIARR
-445 KSPNAGSDSWMT
+445 SPTAGSDSWMT

-470 GIIMTAIFW
+470 GIVMTSIFW

-542 VVDDRYSVDIIIQG
+542 VVDDHYSVDIIIQG

-569 ISGIKHTELLSAVPM
+569 ISGIKNTELLPAVPM

-592 TEYAMVAGVDNANQ
+592 TEYAMAAGVDNIDQ
-606 LRNVM
+606 LKNVM
-611 HTDLDGVEINKDSVL
+611 HTDLDGVNINKDSVL
-626 LPKFDSE
+626 LPKFNNE
-633 GGEPFELKKGNLN
+633 GGEPFELKKGNLD
-646 LQAYVEKNDSGD
+646 LQAYVEKYNSSEDSV
-658 DSDANSDNI
+658 DSI

-677 SNNNKSITV
+677 SNNDKSITV

-692 KYRNVGVYSNNTAF
+692 KYRNVNIYSRNTAF

-720 HMLLISVDSSKGN
+720 HILLISVDSSKAN
-733 LIDIVKNIRNVTSN
+733 LVDIVKNIRNITSS
-747 YAEVIAAGSVFQ
+747 YAEVMAGGSVFQ

-840 TVFGWIGSYMVFSV
+840 TAFGWIGSYMVFSA
-854 IGKVPFVVD
+854 IGKVPFVID

-892 SPVVALAEE
+892 SPVVALAED

>member
-1 MWKIALKLMRK
+1 MRK

-50 EEFSSAN
+50 EEFHSAN
-57 YAISFKNP
+57 YAISAKSS
-65 NSSPSSEIHYKDLH
+65 NSSPNSGIHYKDLH

-99 LVRVEK
+99 LVGVEK

-148 SIHANVGDTIT
+148 SIHANIGDTIT
-159 LVKVDDTGGDKEKSY
+159 LVKVDEAGGNKEKSY

-188 QIPVSNRGTYL
+188 QIPISNRGTYL
-199 GGVTNDFCAKL
+199 GGITNDFCAKL
-210 KNLKNFDN
+210 NNLKNFDN

-255 EVGVRSVRNVSNGTN
+255 EVGVRAVRSVSNGTN

-300 QRRRTLALLRVIG
+300 QRRRTLAILRVIG
-313 AQSHQLYAAV
+313 AQSHQLYTAV
-323 LLEAAVLGVISA
+323 LLEAAILGVISA
-335 AVGVLCAIG
+335 AIGVLCAIG
-344 FMGVISNVN
+344 FMGAISNLN

-367 LPAVVWP
+367 LPAIVWP

-407 IKDKRA
+407 MKDKRA

-422 IFIVIGILATVLSFN
+422 LFIVVGILFTALSSTSL
-437 ALTNMIAG
+437 ASMIAQQ
-445 KSPNAGSDSWMT
+445 SPNAGADSWRT
-457 LLGAMFGCALVFI
+457 LIGAVFGCALVFI
-470 GIIMTAIFW
+470 GIIITATFW

-484 KATGAI
+484 KATGAV

-533 ICGKATLKG
+533 ICGRATLKG

-569 ISGIKHTELLSAVPM
+569 ISGIKYTELLPAVPM

-592 TEYAMVAGVDNANQ
+592 TEYAMAAGVDNVNQ

-611 HTDLDGVEINKDSVL
+611 HTDLDGVNINKDSVL
-626 LPKFDSE
+626 LPKFNDE
-633 GGEPFELKKGNLN
+633 GGEPFDLKKGSLN
-646 LQAYVEKNDSGD
+646 LQAYVEKYSSGETD
-658 DSDANSDNI
+658 SDNI

-677 SNNNKSITV
+677 SNNDKSITV

-706 VSKSYFNNYLKPTT
+706 VSKSYFNSYLKPTT
-720 HMLLISVDSSKGN
+720 HMLLISVDSSKAN
-733 LIDIVKNIRNVTSN
+733 LIDIVKNIRNVTSS
-747 YAEVIAAGSVFQ
+747 YAEVMAAGSVFQ

-834 SGLIVG
+834 SGLVIG
-840 TVFGWIGSYMVFSV
+840 TAFGWIGSYMVFSV

-883 LPARRAVKS
+883 LPAHRAVKS
-892 SPVVALAEE
+892 SPVVALAED

>member
-1 MWKIALKLMRK
+1 MRK

-50 EEFSSAN
+50 EEFHSAN
-57 YAISFKNP
+57 YAISSKSS
-65 NSSPSSEIHYKDLH
+65 NSSPNSGIHYKDLH
-79 LDKISKMPGV
+79 LDEISKMPGV

-99 LVRVEK
+99 LVGVEK

-148 SIHANVGDTIT
+148 SIHANIGDTIT
-159 LVKVDDTGGDKEKSY
+159 LVKVDETGENKEKSY

-188 QIPVSNRGTYL
+188 QIPISNRGTYL
-199 GGVTNDFCAKL
+199 GGITNDFCAKL
-210 KNLKNFDN
+210 NNLKNFDN

-255 EVGVRSVRNVSNGTN
+255 EVGVRAVRSVSNGTN

-323 LLEAAVLGVISA
+323 LLEAAILGVISA

-344 FMGVISNVN
+344 FMGAISNLN

-367 LPAVVWP
+367 LPAIVWP

-407 IKDKRA
+407 MKDKRA

-422 IFIVIGILATVLSFN
+422 LFIVVGILFTALSSTSL
-437 ALTNMIAG
+437 ASMIAQQ
-445 KSPNAGSDSWMT
+445 SPNAGADSWRT
-457 LLGAMFGCALVFI
+457 LIGAVFGCALVFI
-470 GIIMTAIFW
+470 GIIITATFW

-484 KATGAI
+484 KATGAV

-569 ISGIKHTELLSAVPM
+569 ISGIKYTELLPAVPM

-592 TEYAMVAGVDNANQ
+592 TEYAMAAGVDNVNQ

-611 HTDLDGVEINKDSVL
+611 HTDLDGVNINKDSVL
-626 LPKFDSE
+626 LPKFNDE
-633 GGEPFELKKGNLN
+633 GGEPFDLKKGSLN
-646 LQAYVEKNDSGD
+646 LQAYVEKYSSGETD
-658 DSDANSDNI
+658 SDNI

-677 SNNNKSITV
+677 SNNDKSITV

-706 VSKSYFNNYLKPTT
+706 VSKSYFNSYLKPTT
-720 HMLLISVDSSKGN
+720 HMLLISVDSSKAN
-733 LIDIVKNIRNVTSN
+733 LIDIVKNIRNVTSS
-747 YAEVIAAGSVFQ
+747 YAEVMAAGSVFQ

-834 SGLIVG
+834 SGLVIG
-840 TVFGWIGSYMVFSV
+840 TAFGWIGSYMVFSV

-883 LPARRAVKS
+883 LPAHRAVKS
-892 SPVVALAEE
+892 SPVVALAED

>member
-50 EEFSSAN
+50 EEFHSAN
-57 YAISFKNP
+57 YAISSKSS
-65 NSSPSSEIHYKDLH
+65 NSSPNSGIHYKDLH
-79 LDKISKMPGV
+79 LDEISKMPGV

-119 YGNLP
+119 HGNLP

-148 SIHANVGDTIT
+148 SIHANIGDTIT

-188 QIPVSNRGTYL
+188 QIPFSNRGTYL

-210 KNLKNFDN
+210 NNLKNFDN
-218 QVVQSKV
+218 EVVQSKV

-255 EVGVRSVRNVSNGTN
+255 EVGVRAVRSVSNGTN

-323 LLEAAVLGVISA
+323 LLEAAILGVISA

-344 FMGVISNVN
+344 FMGAISNVN

-374 IVIGAIVTVL
+374 IAIGTIVTVL
-384 ASMGAARSA
+384 ASMSAARSA

-407 IKDKRA
+407 MKDKRA

-422 IFIVIGILATVLSFN
+422 IFIVVGILATALS
-437 ALTNMIAG
+437 ATSLASMIAG
-445 KSPNAGSDSWMT
+445 KSPTAGSDSWMT

-470 GIIMTAIFW
+470 GIIITATFW

-484 KATGAI
+484 KATGAV

-569 ISGIKHTELLSAVPM
+569 ISGIKHTELLPAVPM

-592 TEYAMVAGVDNANQ
+592 TEYAMTAGVDNVDQ

-611 HTDLDGVEINKDSVL
+611 HTDLDGVNITKDSVL
-626 LPKFDSE
+626 LPKFNDE
-633 GGEPFELKKGNLN
+633 GGEPFDLKKGNLN
-646 LQAYVEKNDSGD
+646 LQAYVEKYSSGETDS
-658 DSDANSDNI
+658 NNI

-677 SNNNKSITV
+677 SNNDKSITV

-692 KYRNVGVYSNNTAF
+692 TYRNVGVYSNNTAF

-720 HMLLISVDSSKGN
+720 HILLISVDSSKAN
-733 LIDIVKNIRNVTSN
+733 LVDIAKNIRNVTSS
-747 YAEVIAAGSVFQ
+747 YAEVVSTGSVFE
-759 RAQWESAI
+759 RAKWESTI
-767 DIMMMLLVGLIAVAV
+767 DAMMMALVGLIAVAV

-840 TVFGWIGSYMVFSV
+840 TAFGWIGSYMVFSA

-863 WTIYAVLALIAL
+863 WAIYAVLALIAL

-892 SPVVALAEE
+892 SPVVALAED

>member
-37 VNSVDD
+37 ANSVDD

-50 EEFSSAN
+50 DEFGSAN
-57 YAISFKNP
+57 YAISFRNP

-79 LDKISKMPGV
+79 LDEISKMTGV

-105 GDKSVTSIAWSSGL
+105 GDKSVTSIAWSNGL

-124 VYKSTEGRDPQKIG
+124 VYKSTEGREPQKIG

-148 SIHANVGDTIT
+148 SIHANIGDTIT

-188 QIPVSNRGTYL
+188 QIPFSNRGTYL

-210 KNLKNFDN
+210 NNLKNFDN
-218 QVVQSKV
+218 EVVQSKV

-231 SKINDLSPKINALL
+231 SKINDLSPKINSLL
-245 PEQFSLMSRH
+245 PSRFSLMSRH
-255 EVGVRSVRNVSNGTN
+255 EVGVRAVRNVSNGTN

-275 LLSFGVLALL
+275 LLSFGILALL

-323 LLEAAVLGVISA
+323 LLEAAILGVISA

-344 FMGVISNVN
+344 FMGAISNVN

-374 IVIGAIVTVL
+374 IAIGTIVTVL
-384 ASMGAARSA
+384 ASMSAARSA

-413 SIIRAVFGV
+413 SILRSVFGV
-422 IFIVIGILATVLSFN
+422 VFIVVGILFTALSATSLAS
-437 ALTNMIAG
+437 MIAG
-445 KSPNAGSDSWMT
+445 KSPTAGSDSWMT

-470 GIIMTAIFW
+470 GIIITATFW

-569 ISGIKHTELLSAVPM
+569 ISGIKHTELLPAVPM

-592 TEYAMVAGVDNANQ
+592 TEYAMAAGVDNTDQ

-611 HTDLDGVEINKDSVL
+611 HTNLDGVNINRDSVL
-626 LPKFDSE
+626 LPKFNNE
-633 GGEPFELKKGNLN
+633 GGEPFELKKGNLD
-646 LQAYVEKNDSGD
+646 LQAYVEKYSSSEDSV
-658 DSDANSDNI
+658 DSI

-677 SNNNKSITV
+677 SNNDKSITV

-692 KYRNVGVYSNNTAF
+692 KYRNVNIYSRNTAF

-720 HMLLISVDSSKGN
+720 HILLISVDSSKAN
-733 LIDIVKNIRNVTSN
+733 LVDIVKNIRNITSS
-747 YAEVIAAGSVFQ
+747 YAEVMAGGSVFQ

-840 TVFGWIGSYMVFSV
+840 TAFGWIGSYMVFSA
-854 IGKVPFVVD
+854 IGKVPFVID

-892 SPVVALAEE
+892 SPVVALAED

>member
-37 VNSVDD
+37 ANSVDD
-43 LMVRNAT
+43 LMVRNST
-50 EEFSSAN
+50 DEFTSAN

-79 LDKISKMPGV
+79 LDEISKMPGV

-105 GDKSVTSIAWSSGL
+105 GDKSVTSIAWSNGL

-124 VYKSTEGRDPQKIG
+124 VYKSTEGRDPQEIG

-148 SIHANVGDTIT
+148 SIHANIGDTIT

-188 QIPVSNRGTYL
+188 QIPFSNRGTYL
-199 GGVTNDFCAKL
+199 GGITNDFCAKL
-210 KNLKNFDN
+210 ENIKNFDN

-245 PEQFSLMSRH
+245 PKQFSLMSRH
-255 EVGVRSVRNVSNGTN
+255 EVGVRAVRNVSNGTN

-275 LLSFGVLALL
+275 LLSFGILALL

-323 LLEAAVLGVISA
+323 LLEAAILGVISA

-344 FMGVISNVN
+344 FMGAISNVN

-374 IVIGAIVTVL
+374 IAIGTIVTVL
-384 ASMGAARSA
+384 ASMSAARSA

-413 SIIRAVFGV
+413 SIIRTVFGV
-422 IFIVIGILATVLSFN
+422 VFIVVGILATALS
-437 ALTNMIAG
+437 ATSLASMIAR
-445 KSPNAGSDSWMT
+445 KSPTAGSDSWMT
-457 LLGAMFGCALVFI
+457 LLGSMFGCALVFI
-470 GIIMTAIFW
+470 GIVMTAIFW

-556 KNVDESLAADISK
+556 KNVDKSLAADISK
-569 ISGIKHTELLSAVPM
+569 ISGIKHTELLPAVPM
-584 TFKNAKGK
+584 TFKNAKGE
-592 TEYAMVAGVDNANQ
+592 TEYAMAAGVDNVNQ
-606 LRNVM
+606 LKNVM
-611 HTDLDGVEINKDSVL
+611 HTDLDGVNINKDSIL
-626 LPKFDSE
+626 LPKFNNED
-633 GGEPFELKKGNLN
+633 GEPFELKKGNLN
-646 LQAYVEKNDSGD
+646 LQAYVEKYSSDETDS
-658 DSDANSDNI
+658 NNI
-667 TPFTGMNTDS
+667 TPFTGMNIDP
-677 SNNNKSITV
+677 SNNDKSITV

-692 KYRNVGVYSNNTAF
+692 KYRNVNIYSRNTAF

-720 HMLLISVDSSKGN
+720 HILLISVDSSKAN
-733 LIDIVKNIRNVTSN
+733 LVDIVKNIRNTTSS
-747 YAEVIAAGSVFQ
+747 YAEVMAGGSVFQ

-840 TVFGWIGSYMVFSV
+840 TAFGWIGSYMVFST

-892 SPVVALAEE
+892 SPVVALAED

>member
-37 VNSVDD
+37 ANSVDD

-50 EEFSSAN
+50 NEFGSAN
-57 YAISFKNP
+57 YAISFRNP

-79 LDKISKMPGV
+79 LDEISKMPGV

-105 GDKSVTSIAWSSGL
+105 GDKSVTSIAWSNGL

-124 VYKSTEGRDPQKIG
+124 VYKSTEGRDPQEIG

-148 SIHANVGDTIT
+148 SIHANIGDTIT

-188 QIPVSNRGTYL
+188 QIPFSNRGTYL
-199 GGVTNDFCAKL
+199 GGITNDFCAKL
-210 KNLKNFDN
+210 ENIENFDN

-245 PEQFSLMSRH
+245 PSRFSLMSRH

-275 LLSFGVLALL
+275 LLSFGILALL

-323 LLEAAVLGVISA
+323 LLEAAILGVISA

-344 FMGVISNVN
+344 FMGAISNVN

-374 IVIGAIVTVL
+374 IAIGTIVTVL
-384 ASMGAARSA
+384 ASMSAARSA

-422 IFIVIGILATVLSFN
+422 IFIVVGILATALS
-437 ALTNMIAG
+437 ATSLASMIAG

-470 GIIMTAIFW
+470 GIIITATFW

-569 ISGIKHTELLSAVPM
+569 ISGIKHTELLPAVPM

-592 TEYAMVAGVDNANQ
+592 TEYAMAVGVDNVNQ
-606 LRNVM
+606 LKNVM
-611 HTDLDGVEINKDSVL
+611 HTDLDGVNINKDSIL
-626 LPKFDSE
+626 LPKFNEE
-633 GGEPFELKKGNLN
+633 GGEPFELKKGNLD
-646 LQAYVEKNDSGD
+646 LQAYVEKYSSGETD
-658 DSDANSDNI
+658 SDNI
-667 TPFTGMNTDS
+667 TPFTGTNTDS
-677 SNNNKSITV
+677 SNNDKSITV

-692 KYRNVGVYSNNTAF
+692 KYRNVNIYSRNTAF

-720 HMLLISVDSSKGN
+720 HILLISVDSSKAN
-733 LIDIVKNIRNVTSN
+733 LVDIVKNIRNITSS
-747 YAEVIAAGSVFQ
+747 YAEVMAAGSVFE

-767 DIMMMLLVGLIAVAV
+767 DVMMMLLVGLIAVAV

-795 SVIERT
+795 SVVERT

-863 WTIYAVLALIAL
+863 WAIYAVLALIAL

>member
-37 VNSVDD
+37 ANSVDD

-50 EEFSSAN
+50 NEFGSAN
-57 YAISFKNP
+57 YAISFRNP
-65 NSSPSSEIHYKDLH
+65 NSSPSSKIHYKDLH
-79 LDKISKMPGV
+79 LDEISKMPGV

-105 GDKSVTSIAWSSGL
+105 GDKSVTSIAWSNGL

-124 VYKSTEGRDPQKIG
+124 VYKSTEGREPQKIG

-148 SIHANVGDTIT
+148 SIHANIGDTIT

-188 QIPVSNRGTYL
+188 QIPFSNRGTYL

-210 KNLKNFDN
+210 NNLKNFDN
-218 QVVQSKV
+218 EVVQSKV

-231 SKINDLSPKINALL
+231 SKINDLSPKINSLL
-245 PEQFSLMSRH
+245 PSRFSLMSRH
-255 EVGVRSVRNVSNGTN
+255 EVGVRAVRSVSNGTN

-275 LLSFGVLALL
+275 LLSFGILALL

-323 LLEAAVLGVISA
+323 LLEAAILGVISA

-344 FMGVISNVN
+344 FMGAISNVN

-374 IVIGAIVTVL
+374 IAIGTIVTVL
-384 ASMGAARSA
+384 ASMSAARSA

-413 SIIRAVFGV
+413 SIIRTVFGV
-422 IFIVIGILATVLSFN
+422 VFIVVGILATALS
-437 ALTNMIAG
+437 ATSLASMIAG
-445 KSPNAGSDSWMT
+445 KSPTAGSDSWMT

-470 GIIMTAIFW
+470 GIVMTAIFW

-495 PASKVANA
+495 PSSKVANA

-533 ICGKATLKG
+533 MCGKATLKG

-569 ISGIKHTELLSAVPM
+569 ISGIKNTELLPAVPM

-592 TEYAMVAGVDNANQ
+592 TEYAMAAGVDNVNQ
-606 LRNVM
+606 LKNVM
-611 HTDLDGVEINKDSVL
+611 HTDLDGVNINRDSVL
-626 LPKFDSE
+626 LPKFNNE

-646 LQAYVEKNDSGD
+646 LQAYVEKYSSSEDSV
-658 DSDANSDNI
+658 DSI

-677 SNNNKSITV
+677 SNNDKSITV

-692 KYRNVGVYSNNTAF
+692 KYRNVNIYSRNTAF

-720 HMLLISVDSSKGN
+720 HILLISVDSSKAN
-733 LIDIVKNIRNVTSN
+733 LVDIVKNIRNITSS
-747 YAEVIAAGSVFQ
+747 YAEVMAGGSVFQ

-840 TVFGWIGSYMVFSV
+840 TVFGWIGSYMVFSA
-854 IGKVPFVVD
+854 IGKVPFVID
-863 WTIYAVLALIAL
+863 WAIYAILALIAL

-892 SPVVALAEE
+892 SPVVALAED

>member
-1 MWKIALKLMRK
+1 MRK

-50 EEFSSAN
+50 EEFHSAN
-57 YAISFKNP
+57 YAISSKSS
-65 NSSPSSEIHYKDLH
+65 NSSPNSGIHYKDLH
-79 LDKISKMPGV
+79 LDEISKMPGV

-105 GDKSVTSIAWSSGL
+105 GDKSVTSIAWSNGL

-124 VYKSTEGRDPQKIG
+124 VYKSTEGREPQKIG

-148 SIHANVGDTIT
+148 SIHANIGDTIT

-188 QIPVSNRGTYL
+188 QIPFSNRGTYL

-210 KNLKNFDN
+210 NNLKNFDN
-218 QVVQSKV
+218 EVVQSKV

-231 SKINDLSPKINALL
+231 SKINDLSPKINSLL
-245 PEQFSLMSRH
+245 PSRFSLMSRH
-255 EVGVRSVRNVSNGTN
+255 EVGVRAVRNVSNGTN

-275 LLSFGVLALL
+275 LLSFGILALL

-323 LLEAAVLGVISA
+323 LLEAAILGVISA

-344 FMGVISNVN
+344 FMGAISNVN

-374 IVIGAIVTVL
+374 IAIGTIVTVL
-384 ASMGAARSA
+384 ASMSAARSA

-422 IFIVIGILATVLSFN
+422 VFIVVGILAAALS
-437 ALTNMIAG
+437 ATSLASMIAR
-445 KSPNAGSDSWMT
+445 KSPTAGSDSWMT

-470 GIIMTAIFW
+470 GIIITATFW

-533 ICGKATLKG
+533 MCGKATLKG

-569 ISGIKHTELLSAVPM
+569 ISGIKHTELLPAVPM

-592 TEYAMVAGVDNANQ
+592 TEYAMAAGVDNTDQ
-606 LRNVM
+606 LKNVM
-611 HTDLDGVEINKDSVL
+611 HTDLDGVNINKDSIL
-626 LPKFDSE
+626 LPKFNNE
-633 GGEPFELKKGNLN
+633 GGEPFELKKGNLS
-646 LQAYVEKNDSGD
+646 LQAYVEKYDSSE
-658 DSDANSDNI
+658 DSVDSI

-677 SNNNKSITV
+677 SNNDKSITV

-692 KYRNVGVYSNNTAF
+692 KYRNVNIYSRNTAF

-720 HMLLISVDSSKGN
+720 HILLISVDSSKAN
-733 LIDIVKNIRNVTSN
+733 LVDIVKNIRNITSS
-747 YAEVIAAGSVFQ
+747 YAEVMAGGSVFQ

-840 TVFGWIGSYMVFSV
+840 TAFGWIGSYMVFSA
-854 IGKVPFVVD
+854 IGKVPFVID

-892 SPVVALAEE
+892 SPVVALAED

>member
-12 SVRMLIA
+12 SMRMLIA

-37 VNSVDD
+37 ANSVDD

-50 EEFSSAN
+50 DEFGSAN
-57 YAISFKNP
+57 YAISFRNP

-79 LDKISKMPGV
+79 LDEISKMPGV

-105 GDKSVTSIAWSSGL
+105 GDKSATSIAWSNGL

-188 QIPVSNRGTYL
+188 QIPFSNRGTYL

-210 KNLKNFDN
+210 NNLKNFDN
-218 QVVQSKV
+218 EVVQSKV

-231 SKINDLSPKINALL
+231 SKINDLSPKINSLL
-245 PEQFSLMSRH
+245 PSRFSLMSRH
-255 EVGVRSVRNVSNGTN
+255 EVGVRAVRNVSNGTN

-275 LLSFGVLALL
+275 LLSFGILALL

-323 LLEAAVLGVISA
+323 LLEAAILGVISA

-344 FMGVISNVN
+344 FMGAISNVN

-374 IVIGAIVTVL
+374 IAIGTIVTVL
-384 ASMGAARSA
+384 ASMSAARSA

-422 IFIVIGILATVLSFN
+422 LFIVVGILAAALS
-437 ALTNMIAG
+437 ATSLASMIAR
-445 KSPNAGSDSWMT
+445 KSPTAGSDSWMT

-470 GIIMTAIFW
+470 GIIITATFW

-542 VVDDRYSVDIIIQG
+542 VVDDHYSVDIIIQG

-569 ISGIKHTELLSAVPM
+569 ISGIKHTELLPAVPM

-592 TEYAMVAGVDNANQ
+592 TEYAMAAGVDNTDQ

-611 HTDLDGVEINKDSVL
+611 HTDLDGVNINRGSVL
-626 LPKFDSE
+626 LPKFNNE
-633 GGEPFELKKGNLN
+633 GGEPFELKKGNLD
-646 LQAYVEKNDSGD
+646 LQAYVEKYSSSEDSV
-658 DSDANSDNI
+658 DSI

-677 SNNNKSITV
+677 SNNDKSITV

-692 KYRNVGVYSNNTAF
+692 KYRNVNIYSRNTAF

-720 HMLLISVDSSKGN
+720 HILLISVDSSKAN
-733 LIDIVKNIRNVTSN
+733 LVDIVKNIRNITSS
-747 YAEVIAAGSVFQ
+747 YAEVMAGGSVFQ

-840 TVFGWIGSYMVFSV
+840 TAFGWIGSYMVFSA
-854 IGKVPFVVD
+854 IGKVPFVID

-892 SPVVALAEE
+892 SPVVALAED

>member
-1 MWKIALKLMRK
+1 
-12 SVRMLIA
+12 
-19 SGIAILIG
+19 
-27 SMFMSATLLF
+27 
-37 VNSVDD
+37 
-43 LMVRNAT
+43 MVRNAT
-50 EEFSSAN
+50 NEFGSAN
-57 YAISFKNP
+57 YAISFRNP

-79 LDKISKMPGV
+79 LDEISKMPGV

-105 GDKSVTSIAWSSGL
+105 GDKSVTSIAWSNGL

-124 VYKSTEGRDPQKIG
+124 VYKSTEGRDPQEIG

-148 SIHANVGDTIT
+148 SIHANIGDTIT

-188 QIPVSNRGTYL
+188 QIPFSNRGTYL
-199 GGVTNDFCAKL
+199 GGITNDFCAKL
-210 KNLKNFDN
+210 ENIENFDN

-245 PEQFSLMSRH
+245 PSRFSLMSRH

-275 LLSFGVLALL
+275 LLSFGILALL

-323 LLEAAVLGVISA
+323 LLEAAILGVISA

-344 FMGVISNVN
+344 FMGAISNVN

-367 LPAVVWP
+367 LPAIVWP
-374 IVIGAIVTVL
+374 IAIGTIVTVL
-384 ASMGAARSA
+384 ASMSAARSA

-422 IFIVIGILATVLSFN
+422 LFIVVGILATALS
-437 ALTNMIAG
+437 ATSLASMIAG

-470 GIIMTAIFW
+470 GIIITATFW

-569 ISGIKHTELLSAVPM
+569 ISGIKHTELLPAVPM

-592 TEYAMVAGVDNANQ
+592 TEYAMAAGVDNVNQ
-606 LRNVM
+606 LKNVM
-611 HTDLDGVEINKDSVL
+611 HTDLDGVNINKDSIL
-626 LPKFDSE
+626 LPKFNEE
-633 GGEPFELKKGNLN
+633 GGEPFELKKGNLD
-646 LQAYVEKNDSGD
+646 LQAYVEKYSSGETD
-658 DSDANSDNI
+658 SDNI
-667 TPFTGMNTDS
+667 TPFTGTNTDS
-677 SNNNKSITV
+677 SNNDKSITV

-692 KYRNVGVYSNNTAF
+692 KYRNVNIYSRNTAF

-720 HMLLISVDSSKGN
+720 HILLISVDSSKAN
-733 LIDIVKNIRNVTSN
+733 LVDIVKNIRNITSS
-747 YAEVIAAGSVFQ
+747 YAEVMAAGSVFE

-767 DIMMMLLVGLIAVAV
+767 DVMMMLLVGLIAVAV

-863 WTIYAVLALIAL
+863 WAIYAVLALIAL

>member
-50 EEFSSAN
+50 EEFHSAN
-57 YAISFKNP
+57 YAISAKSS
-65 NSSPSSEIHYKDLH
+65 NSSPNSGIHYKDLH

-99 LVRVEK
+99 LVGVEK

-148 SIHANVGDTIT
+148 SIHANIGDTIT
-159 LVKVDDTGGDKEKSY
+159 LVKVDEAGGNKEKSY

-188 QIPVSNRGTYL
+188 QIPISNRGTYL
-199 GGVTNDFCAKL
+199 GGITNDFCAKL
-210 KNLKNFDN
+210 NNLKNFDN

-255 EVGVRSVRNVSNGTN
+255 EVGVRAVRSVSNGTN

-300 QRRRTLALLRVIG
+300 QRRRTLAILRVIG
-313 AQSHQLYAAV
+313 AQSHQLYTAV
-323 LLEAAVLGVISA
+323 LLEAAILGVISA
-335 AVGVLCAIG
+335 AIGVLCAIG
-344 FMGVISNVN
+344 FMGAISNLN

-367 LPAVVWP
+367 LPAIVWP

-407 IKDKRA
+407 MKDKRA

-422 IFIVIGILATVLSFN
+422 LFIVVGILFTALSSTSL
-437 ALTNMIAG
+437 ASMIAQQ
-445 KSPNAGSDSWMT
+445 SPNAGADSWRT
-457 LLGAMFGCALVFI
+457 LIGAVFGCALVFI
-470 GIIMTAIFW
+470 GIIITATFW

-484 KATGAI
+484 KATGAV

-533 ICGKATLKG
+533 ICGRATLKG

-569 ISGIKHTELLSAVPM
+569 ISGIKYTELLPAVPM

-592 TEYAMVAGVDNANQ
+592 TEYAMAAGVDNVNQ

-611 HTDLDGVEINKDSVL
+611 HTDLDGVNINKDSVL
-626 LPKFDSE
+626 LPKFNDE
-633 GGEPFELKKGNLN
+633 GGEPFDLKKGSLN
-646 LQAYVEKNDSGD
+646 LQAYVEKYSSGETD
-658 DSDANSDNI
+658 SDNI

-677 SNNNKSITV
+677 SNNDKSITV

-706 VSKSYFNNYLKPTT
+706 VSKSYFNSYLKPTT
-720 HMLLISVDSSKGN
+720 HMLLISVDSSKAN
-733 LIDIVKNIRNVTSN
+733 LIDIVKNIRNVTSS
-747 YAEVIAAGSVFQ
+747 YAEVMAAGSVFQ

-834 SGLIVG
+834 SGLVIG
-840 TVFGWIGSYMVFSV
+840 TAFGWIGSYMVFSV

-883 LPARRAVKS
+883 LPAHRAVKS
-892 SPVVALAEE
+892 SPVVALAED

>member
-37 VNSVDD
+37 ANSVDD

-50 EEFSSAN
+50 NEFGSAN
-57 YAISFKNP
+57 YAISFRNP

-79 LDKISKMPGV
+79 LDEISKMPGV

-105 GDKSVTSIAWSSGL
+105 GDKSVTSIAWSNGL

-124 VYKSTEGRDPQKIG
+124 VYKSTEGRDPQEIG

-148 SIHANVGDTIT
+148 SIHANIGDTIT

-188 QIPVSNRGTYL
+188 QIPFSNRGTYL

-210 KNLKNFDN
+210 NNLKNFDN
-218 QVVQSKV
+218 EVVQSKV

-231 SKINDLSPKINALL
+231 SKINDLSPKINSLL
-245 PEQFSLMSRH
+245 PSRFSLMSRH
-255 EVGVRSVRNVSNGTN
+255 EVGVRAVRNVSNGTN

-275 LLSFGVLALL
+275 LLSFGILALL

-323 LLEAAVLGVISA
+323 LLEAAILGVISA

-344 FMGVISNVN
+344 FMGAISNVN

-374 IVIGAIVTVL
+374 IAIGTIVTVL
-384 ASMGAARSA
+384 ASMSAARSA

-422 IFIVIGILATVLSFN
+422 LFIVVGILATALS
-437 ALTNMIAG
+437 ATSLASMIAR
-445 KSPNAGSDSWMT
+445 KSPTAGSDSWMT

-470 GIIMTAIFW
+470 GIVMTATFW

-533 ICGKATLKG
+533 MCGKATLKG
-542 VVDDRYSVDIIIQG
+542 VVDDHYSVDIIIQG

-569 ISGIKHTELLSAVPM
+569 ISGIKNTELLPAVPM

-592 TEYAMVAGVDNANQ
+592 TEYAMAAGVDNTDQ
-606 LRNVM
+606 LKNVM
-611 HTDLDGVEINKDSVL
+611 HTNLDGVNINRDSVL
-626 LPKFDSE
+626 LPKFNNE
-633 GGEPFELKKGNLN
+633 GGEPFDLEKGNLN
-646 LQAYVEKNDSGD
+646 LQAYVEKYSSSEDSV
-658 DSDANSDNI
+658 DSI

-677 SNNNKSITV
+677 SNNDKSITV

-692 KYRNVGVYSNNTAF
+692 KYRNVSIHSRNTAF

-720 HMLLISVDSSKGN
+720 HILLISVDSSKAN
-733 LIDIVKNIRNVTSN
+733 LVDIVKNIRNITSS
-747 YAEVIAAGSVFQ
+747 YAEVMAGGSVFQ

-840 TVFGWIGSYMVFSV
+840 TAFGWIGSYMVFSA

-863 WTIYAVLALIAL
+863 WAIYAVLALIAL

-892 SPVVALAEE
+892 SPVVALAED

>member
-37 VNSVDD
+37 ANSVDD

-50 EEFSSAN
+50 NEFGSAN
-57 YAISFKNP
+57 YAISFRNP
-65 NSSPSSEIHYKDLH
+65 NSSPSSEIHYKDFH
-79 LDKISKMPGV
+79 LDEISKMPGV

-105 GDKSVTSIAWSSGL
+105 GDKSVTSIAWSNGL

-148 SIHANVGDTIT
+148 SIHANIGDTIT

-188 QIPVSNRGTYL
+188 QIPFSNRGTYL

-210 KNLKNFDN
+210 NNLKNFDN
-218 QVVQSKV
+218 EVVQSKV

-231 SKINDLSPKINALL
+231 SKINDLSPKINSLL
-245 PEQFSLMSRH
+245 PSRFSLMSRH
-255 EVGVRSVRNVSNGTN
+255 EVGVRAVRNVSNGTN

-275 LLSFGVLALL
+275 LLSFGILALL

-323 LLEAAVLGVISA
+323 LLEAAILGVISA

-344 FMGVISNVN
+344 FMGAISNVN

-374 IVIGAIVTVL
+374 IAIGTIVTVL
-384 ASMGAARSA
+384 ASMSAARSA

-407 IKDKRA
+407 IKDKRS

-422 IFIVIGILATVLSFN
+422 LFIVVGILATALS
-437 ALTNMIAG
+437 ATSLASMIAR
-445 KSPNAGSDSWMT
+445 KSPTAGSDSWMT

-470 GIIMTAIFW
+470 GIIITATFW

-533 ICGKATLKG
+533 MCGKATLKG
-542 VVDDRYSVDIIIQG
+542 VVDDHYSVDIIIQG

-569 ISGIKHTELLSAVPM
+569 ISGIKNTELLPAVPM

-592 TEYAMVAGVDNANQ
+592 TEYAMAAGVDNTDQ
-606 LRNVM
+606 LKNVM
-611 HTDLDGVEINKDSVL
+611 HTNLDGVNINRDSVL
-626 LPKFDSE
+626 LPKFNNE
-633 GGEPFELKKGNLN
+633 GGEPFDLEKGNLN
-646 LQAYVEKNDSGD
+646 LQAYVEKYSSSEDSV
-658 DSDANSDNI
+658 DSI

-677 SNNNKSITV
+677 SNNDKSITV

-692 KYRNVGVYSNNTAF
+692 KYRNVSIHSRNTAF

-720 HMLLISVDSSKGN
+720 HILLISVDSSKAN
-733 LIDIVKNIRNVTSN
+733 LVDIVKNIRNITSS
-747 YAEVIAAGSVFQ
+747 YAEVMAGGSVFQ

-840 TVFGWIGSYMVFSV
+840 TAFGWIGSYMVFSA
-854 IGKVPFVVD
+854 IGKVPFVID

-892 SPVVALAEE
+892 SPVVALAED

>member
-37 VNSVDD
+37 ANSVDD

-50 EEFSSAN
+50 DEFGSAN
-57 YAISFKNP
+57 YAISFRNP

-105 GDKSVTSIAWSSGL
+105 GDKSVTSIAWSNGL

-148 SIHANVGDTIT
+148 SIHANIGDTIT

-210 KNLKNFDN
+210 NNLKNFDN
-218 QVVQSKV
+218 EVVQSKV

-231 SKINDLSPKINALL
+231 SKINDLSPKINSLL
-245 PEQFSLMSRH
+245 PSRFSLMSRH
-255 EVGVRSVRNVSNGTN
+255 EVGVRAVRNVSNGTN

-275 LLSFGVLALL
+275 LLSFGILALL

-323 LLEAAVLGVISA
+323 LLEAAILGVISA
-335 AVGVLCAIG
+335 GVGVLCAIG
-344 FMGVISNVN
+344 FMGAISNVN

-367 LPAVVWP
+367 LPAIVWP
-374 IVIGAIVTVL
+374 IAIGTIVTVL
-384 ASMGAARSA
+384 ASMSAARSA

-422 IFIVIGILATVLSFN
+422 LFIVVGILATALS
-437 ALTNMIAG
+437 ATSLASMIAG
-445 KSPNAGSDSWMT
+445 KSPTAGSDSWMT

-470 GIIMTAIFW
+470 GIIITATFW

-542 VVDDRYSVDIIIQG
+542 VVDDHYSVDIIIQG

-569 ISGIKHTELLSAVPM
+569 ISGIKHTELLPAVPM

-592 TEYAMVAGVDNANQ
+592 TEYAMAAGVDNVNQ
-606 LRNVM
+606 LKNVM
-611 HTDLDGVEINKDSVL
+611 HTDLDGVNINKDSVL
-626 LPKFDSE
+626 LPKFNEE

-646 LQAYVEKNDSGD
+646 LQAYVEKYSSGET
-658 DSDANSDNI
+658 DSDDI
-667 TPFTGMNTDS
+667 TPFTGMNTDP
-677 SNNNKSITV
+677 SNNDKSITV

-692 KYRNVGVYSNNTAF
+692 KYRNVNIYSRNTAF

-720 HMLLISVDSSKGN
+720 HILLISVDSSKAN
-733 LIDIVKNIRNVTSN
+733 LVDIVKNIRNITSS
-747 YAEVIAAGSVFQ
+747 YAEVMAGGSVFQ

-767 DIMMMLLVGLIAVAV
+767 DVMMMLLVGLIAVAV

-840 TVFGWIGSYMVFSV
+840 TAFGWIGSYMVFSA
-854 IGKVPFVVD
+854 IGKVPFVID

-892 SPVVALAEE
+892 SPVVALAED

>member
-37 VNSVDD
+37 ANSVDD

-50 EEFSSAN
+50 DEFGSAN
-57 YAISFKNP
+57 YAISFRNP
-65 NSSPSSEIHYKDLH
+65 NSFPSSKIHYKDLH
-79 LDKISKMPGV
+79 LDEISKMPGV
-89 NGIRSDDATA
+89 NGIRIDDATA

-124 VYKSTEGRDPQKIG
+124 VYKSTEGRDPQGIG

-148 SIHANVGDTIT
+148 SIHANIGDTIT

-188 QIPVSNRGTYL
+188 QIPFSNRGTYL
-199 GGVTNDFCAKL
+199 GGITNDFCAKL
-210 KNLKNFDN
+210 ENLKNFDN

-231 SKINDLSPKINALL
+231 SKINDLSPKINSLL
-245 PEQFSLMSRH
+245 PSRFSLMSRH
-255 EVGVRSVRNVSNGTN
+255 EVGVRAVRSVSNGTN

-275 LLSFGVLALL
+275 LLSFGILALL
-285 ISSLV
+285 VSSLV

-323 LLEAAVLGVISA
+323 LLEAAILGVISA

-344 FMGVISNVN
+344 FMGAISNVN

-367 LPAVVWP
+367 LPAIAWP
-374 IVIGAIVTVL
+374 IAIGAIVTVL
-384 ASMGAARSA
+384 ASMSAARSA

-422 IFIVIGILATVLSFN
+422 LFIVVGILATALS
-437 ALTNMIAG
+437 ATSLASMIAG
-445 KSPNAGSDSWMT
+445 KSPTAGSDSWMT

-569 ISGIKHTELLSAVPM
+569 ISGIKHTELLPAVPM

-592 TEYAMVAGVDNANQ
+592 TEYAMAAGVDNIDQ
-606 LRNVM
+606 LKNVM
-611 HTDLDGVEINKDSVL
+611 HTNLDGVNINKDSVL
-626 LPKFDSE
+626 LPKFNEE
-633 GGEPFELKKGNLN
+633 GGEPFELKKGNLS
-646 LQAYVEKNDSGD
+646 LQAYVEKYSSSEDSV
-658 DSDANSDNI
+658 DSI
-667 TPFTGMNTDS
+667 TPFTGMNIDP
-677 SNNNKSITV
+677 SNNDKSITV

-692 KYRNVGVYSNNTAF
+692 KYRNVNIYSRNTAF

-720 HMLLISVDSSKGN
+720 HILLISVDSSKAN
-733 LIDIVKNIRNVTSN
+733 LVDIVKNIRNITSS
-747 YAEVIAAGSVFQ
+747 YAEVMAAGSVFQ

-810 GMTRGQVRRSLA
+810 GMARGQVRRSLA

-840 TVFGWIGSYMVFSV
+840 TAFGWIGSYMVFSA
-854 IGKVPFVVD
+854 IGKVPFVID

>member
-37 VNSVDD
+37 ANSVDD

-50 EEFSSAN
+50 DEFTSAN

-105 GDKSVTSIAWSSGL
+105 GDKSVTSIAWSNGL

-124 VYKSTEGRDPQKIG
+124 VYKSTEGRDPQEIG

-148 SIHANVGDTIT
+148 SIHANIGDTIT

-188 QIPVSNRGTYL
+188 QIPFSNRGTYL

-210 KNLKNFDN
+210 NNLKNFDN
-218 QVVQSKV
+218 EVVQSKV

-231 SKINDLSPKINALL
+231 SKINDLSPKINSLL
-245 PEQFSLMSRH
+245 PSRFSLMSRH
-255 EVGVRSVRNVSNGTN
+255 EVGVRAVRSVSNGTN

-275 LLSFGVLALL
+275 LLSFGILALL

-323 LLEAAVLGVISA
+323 LLEAAILGVISA
-335 AVGVLCAIG
+335 AAGVLCAIG
-344 FMGVISNVN
+344 FMGAISNVN

-374 IVIGAIVTVL
+374 IAIGTIVTVL

-422 IFIVIGILATVLSFN
+422 VFIVVGILATALS
-437 ALTNMIAG
+437 ATSLASMIARR
-445 KSPNAGSDSWMT
+445 SPTAGSDSWMT

-470 GIIMTAIFW
+470 GIVMTSIFW

-542 VVDDRYSVDIIIQG
+542 VVDDHYSVDIIIQG

-569 ISGIKHTELLSAVPM
+569 ISGIKNTELLPAVPM

-592 TEYAMVAGVDNANQ
+592 TEYAMAAGVDNIDQ
-606 LRNVM
+606 LKNVM
-611 HTDLDGVEINKDSVL
+611 HTNLDGVNINKDSIL
-626 LPKFDSE
+626 LPKFNNE
-633 GGEPFELKKGNLN
+633 GGEPFELKKGNLS
-646 LQAYVEKNDSGD
+646 LQAYVEKYSSSEDSV
-658 DSDANSDNI
+658 DSI

-677 SNNNKSITV
+677 SNNDKSITV

-692 KYRNVGVYSNNTAF
+692 KYRNVNIYSRNTAF

-720 HMLLISVDSSKGN
+720 HILLISVDSSKAN
-733 LIDIVKNIRNVTSN
+733 LVDIVKNIRNITSS
-747 YAEVIAAGSVFQ
+747 YAEVMAGGSVFQ

-840 TVFGWIGSYMVFSV
+840 TAFGWIGSYMVFSA
-854 IGKVPFVVD
+854 IGKVPFVID

-892 SPVVALAEE
+892 SPVVALAED

>member
-37 VNSVDD
+37 ANSVDD

-50 EEFSSAN
+50 NEFGSAN
-57 YAISFKNP
+57 YAISFRNP

-79 LDKISKMPGV
+79 LDEISKMPGV

-105 GDKSVTSIAWSSGL
+105 GDKSVTSIAWSNGL

-124 VYKSTEGRDPQKIG
+124 VYKSTEGRDPQEIG

-148 SIHANVGDTIT
+148 SIHANIGDTIT

-188 QIPVSNRGTYL
+188 QIPFSNRGTYL
-199 GGVTNDFCAKL
+199 GGITNDFCAKL
-210 KNLKNFDN
+210 ENIENFDN

-245 PEQFSLMSRH
+245 PSRFSLMSRH

-275 LLSFGVLALL
+275 LLSFGILALL

-323 LLEAAVLGVISA
+323 LLEAAILGVISA

-344 FMGVISNVN
+344 FMGAISNVN

-374 IVIGAIVTVL
+374 IAIGTIVTVL
-384 ASMGAARSA
+384 ASMSAARSA

-422 IFIVIGILATVLSFN
+422 LFIVVGILATALS
-437 ALTNMIAG
+437 ATSLASMIAG

-470 GIIMTAIFW
+470 GIIITATFW

-569 ISGIKHTELLSAVPM
+569 ISGIKHTELLPAVPM

-592 TEYAMVAGVDNANQ
+592 TEYAMAVGVDNVNQ
-606 LRNVM
+606 LKNVM
-611 HTDLDGVEINKDSVL
+611 HTDLDGVNINKDSIL
-626 LPKFDSE
+626 LPKFNEE
-633 GGEPFELKKGNLN
+633 GGEPFELKKGNLD
-646 LQAYVEKNDSGD
+646 LQAYVEKYSSGETD
-658 DSDANSDNI
+658 SDNI
-667 TPFTGMNTDS
+667 TPFTGTNTDS
-677 SNNNKSITV
+677 SNNDKSITV

-692 KYRNVGVYSNNTAF
+692 KYRNVNIYSRNTAF

-720 HMLLISVDSSKGN
+720 HILLISVDSSKAN
-733 LIDIVKNIRNVTSN
+733 LVDIVKNIRNITSS
-747 YAEVIAAGSVFQ
+747 YAEVMAAGSVFE

-767 DIMMMLLVGLIAVAV
+767 DVMMMLLVGLIAVAV

-863 WTIYAVLALIAL
+863 WAIYAVLALIAL

>member
-37 VNSVDD
+37 ANSVDD

-50 EEFSSAN
+50 DEFGSAN
-57 YAISFKNP
+57 YAISFRNP

-79 LDKISKMPGV
+79 LDEISKMPGV

-99 LVRVEK
+99 FVRVEK
-105 GDKSVTSIAWSSGL
+105 GDKSVTSIAWSNGL

-124 VYKSTEGRDPQKIG
+124 VYKSTEGRDPQEIG

-148 SIHANVGDTIT
+148 SIHANIGDTIT

-188 QIPVSNRGTYL
+188 QIPFSNRGTYL
-199 GGVTNDFCAKL
+199 GGITNDFCAKL
-210 KNLKNFDN
+210 ENIENFDN

-231 SKINDLSPKINALL
+231 SKINDLSPKINSLL
-245 PEQFSLMSRH
+245 PSRFSLMSRH
-255 EVGVRSVRNVSNGTN
+255 EVGVRAVRNVSNGTN

-275 LLSFGVLALL
+275 LLSFGILALL

-323 LLEAAVLGVISA
+323 LLEAAILGVISA

-344 FMGVISNVN
+344 FMGAISNVN

-374 IVIGAIVTVL
+374 IAIGTIVTVL
-384 ASMGAARSA
+384 ASMSAARSA

-422 IFIVIGILATVLSFN
+422 LFIVVGILATALS
-437 ALTNMIAG
+437 ATSLASMIAG
-445 KSPNAGSDSWMT
+445 KSPTAGSDSWMT

-470 GIIMTAIFW
+470 GIVITAIFW

-542 VVDDRYSVDIIIQG
+542 VVDDHYSVDIIIQG
-556 KNVDESLAADISK
+556 KNVDEALAADISK
-569 ISGIKHTELLSAVPM
+569 ISGIKNTELLPAVPM

-592 TEYAMVAGVDNANQ
+592 TEYAMAAGVDNVNQ
-606 LRNVM
+606 LKNVM
-611 HTDLDGVEINKDSVL
+611 HTNLDGVSINKDSIL
-626 LPKFDSE
+626 LPKFNNE

-646 LQAYVEKNDSGD
+646 LQAYVEKYSSGD
-658 DSDANSDNI
+658 DSVDSI

-677 SNNNKSITV
+677 SNNDKSITV

-692 KYRNVGVYSNNTAF
+692 KYRNVNIYSRNTAF

-720 HMLLISVDSSKGN
+720 HILLISVDSSKAN
-733 LIDIVKNIRNVTSN
+733 LVDIVKNIRNITSS
-747 YAEVIAAGSVFQ
+747 YAEVMAGGSVFQ

-767 DIMMMLLVGLIAVAV
+767 DVMMMLLVGLIAVAV

-840 TVFGWIGSYMVFSV
+840 TAFGWIGSYMVFSV
-854 IGKVPFVVD
+854 LGKVPFVVD
-863 WTIYAVLALIAL
+863 WAIYAVLALIAL

-892 SPVVALAEE
+892 SPVVALAED

>member
-37 VNSVDD
+37 ANSVDD

-50 EEFSSAN
+50 NEFGSAN
-57 YAISFKNP
+57 YAISFRNP

-79 LDKISKMPGV
+79 LDEISKMPGV

-105 GDKSVTSIAWSSGL
+105 GDKSVTSIAWSNGL

-124 VYKSTEGRDPQKIG
+124 VYKSTEGRDPQEIG

-148 SIHANVGDTIT
+148 SIHANIGDTIT

-188 QIPVSNRGTYL
+188 QIPFSNRGTYL
-199 GGVTNDFCAKL
+199 GGITNDFCAKL
-210 KNLKNFDN
+210 ENIENFDN

-245 PEQFSLMSRH
+245 PSRFSLMSRH

-275 LLSFGVLALL
+275 LLSFGILALL

-323 LLEAAVLGVISA
+323 LLEAAILGVISA

-344 FMGVISNVN
+344 FMGAISNVN

-374 IVIGAIVTVL
+374 IAIGTIVTVL
-384 ASMGAARSA
+384 ASMSAARSA

-422 IFIVIGILATVLSFN
+422 IFIVVGILATALS
-437 ALTNMIAG
+437 ATSLASMIAG

-470 GIIMTAIFW
+470 GIIITATFW

-569 ISGIKHTELLSAVPM
+569 ISGIKHTELLPAVPM

-592 TEYAMVAGVDNANQ
+592 TEYAMAVGVDNVNQ
-606 LRNVM
+606 LKNVM
-611 HTDLDGVEINKDSVL
+611 HTDLDGVNINKDSIL
-626 LPKFDSE
+626 LPKFNEE
-633 GGEPFELKKGNLN
+633 GGEPFELKKGNLD
-646 LQAYVEKNDSGD
+646 LQAYVEKYSSGETD
-658 DSDANSDNI
+658 SDNI
-667 TPFTGMNTDS
+667 TPFTGTNTDS
-677 SNNNKSITV
+677 SNNDKSITV

-692 KYRNVGVYSNNTAF
+692 KYRNVNIYSRNTAF

-720 HMLLISVDSSKGN
+720 HILLISVDSSKAN
-733 LIDIVKNIRNVTSN
+733 LVDIVKNIRNITSS
-747 YAEVIAAGSVFQ
+747 YAEVMAAGSVFE

-767 DIMMMLLVGLIAVAV
+767 DVMMMLLVGLIAVAV

-863 WTIYAVLALIAL
+863 WAIYAVLALIAL

>member
-37 VNSVDD
+37 ANSVDD

-50 EEFSSAN
+50 DEFGSAN
-57 YAISFKNP
+57 YAISFRNP

-79 LDKISKMPGV
+79 LDEISKMPGV

-105 GDKSVTSIAWSSGL
+105 GDKSATSIAWSNGL

-148 SIHANVGDTIT
+148 SIHANIGDTIT

-188 QIPVSNRGTYL
+188 QIPFSNRGTYL

-210 KNLKNFDN
+210 NNLKNFDN

-231 SKINDLSPKINALL
+231 SKINDLSPKINSLL
-245 PEQFSLMSRH
+245 PSRFSLMSRH
-255 EVGVRSVRNVSNGTN
+255 EVGVRAVRNVSNGTN

-275 LLSFGVLALL
+275 LLSFGILALL

-323 LLEAAVLGVISA
+323 LLEAAILGVISA

-344 FMGVISNVN
+344 FMGAISNVN

-374 IVIGAIVTVL
+374 IVIGTIVTVL
-384 ASMGAARSA
+384 ASMSAARSA

-422 IFIVIGILATVLSFN
+422 VFIVVGILAAALS
-437 ALTNMIAG
+437 ATSLASMIAR
-445 KSPNAGSDSWMT
+445 KSPTAGSDSWMT

-470 GIIMTAIFW
+470 GIIITATFW

-542 VVDDRYSVDIIIQG
+542 VVDDSYSVDIIIQG

-569 ISGIKHTELLSAVPM
+569 ISGIKHTELLPAVPM

-592 TEYAMVAGVDNANQ
+592 TEYAMAAGVDNADQ

-611 HTDLDGVEINKDSVL
+611 HTNLDGVNINRDSVL
-626 LPKFDSE
+626 LPKFNNE

-646 LQAYVEKNDSGD
+646 LQAYVEKYSSSEDSV
-658 DSDANSDNI
+658 DSI

-677 SNNNKSITV
+677 SNNDKSITV

-692 KYRNVGVYSNNTAF
+692 KYRNVNIYSRNTAF

-720 HMLLISVDSSKGN
+720 HILLISVDSSKAN
-733 LIDIVKNIRNVTSN
+733 LVDIVKNIRNITSS
-747 YAEVIAAGSVFQ
+747 YAEVMAGGSVFQ

-840 TVFGWIGSYMVFSV
+840 TAFGWIGSYMVFSA
-854 IGKVPFVVD
+854 IGKVPFVID

-892 SPVVALAEE
+892 SPVVALAED

>member
-37 VNSVDD
+37 ANSVDD

-50 EEFSSAN
+50 NEFGSAN
-57 YAISFKNP
+57 YAISFRNP

-79 LDKISKMPGV
+79 LDEISKMPGV

-105 GDKSVTSIAWSSGL
+105 GDKSVTSIAWSNGL

-148 SIHANVGDTIT
+148 SIHANIGDTIT

-210 KNLKNFDN
+210 NNLKNFDN
-218 QVVQSKV
+218 EVVQSKV

-231 SKINDLSPKINALL
+231 SKINDLSPKINSLL
-245 PEQFSLMSRH
+245 PSRFSLMSRH
-255 EVGVRSVRNVSNGTN
+255 EVGVRAVRNVSNGTN

-275 LLSFGVLALL
+275 LLSFGILALL

-323 LLEAAVLGVISA
+323 LLEAAILGVISA

-344 FMGVISNVN
+344 FMGAISNVN

-374 IVIGAIVTVL
+374 IAIGTIVTVL
-384 ASMGAARSA
+384 ASMSAARSA

-422 IFIVIGILATVLSFN
+422 VFIVVGILAAALS
-437 ALTNMIAG
+437 ATSLASMIAR
-445 KSPNAGSDSWMT
+445 KSPTAGSDSWMT

-470 GIIMTAIFW
+470 GIIITATFW

-533 ICGKATLKG
+533 MCGKATLKG
-542 VVDDRYSVDIIIQG
+542 VVDDHYSVDIIIQG

-569 ISGIKHTELLSAVPM
+569 ISGIKHTELLPAVPM

-592 TEYAMVAGVDNANQ
+592 TEYAMAAGVDNVNQ
-606 LRNVM
+606 LKNVM
-611 HTDLDGVEINKDSVL
+611 HTDLDGVNINKDSIL
-626 LPKFDSE
+626 LPKFNNE
-633 GGEPFELKKGNLN
+633 GGEPFELKKGNLD
-646 LQAYVEKNDSGD
+646 LQAYVEKYSSGETD
-658 DSDANSDNI
+658 SDNI

-677 SNNNKSITV
+677 SNNDKSITV

-692 KYRNVGVYSNNTAF
+692 KYRNVNIYSRNTAF

-720 HMLLISVDSSKGN
+720 HILLISVDSSKAN
-733 LIDIVKNIRNVTSN
+733 LVDIVKNIRNITSS
-747 YAEVIAAGSVFQ
+747 YAEVMAGGSVFQ

-840 TVFGWIGSYMVFSV
+840 TAFGWIGSYMVFSA
-854 IGKVPFVVD
+854 IGKVPFVID

-892 SPVVALAEE
+892 SPVVALAED